1 MAKKKDVTTDNEIFV
16 AQKLAE
22 DELNINEINKP
33 LEMLDFKSFD
43 NNKDLLDYQQQ
54 ALINAFRMLVAYFRD
69 FKENKKEF
77 YAFYQK
83 HYSFA
88 HCDFAKKKLNPLL
101 KSHFKVENHCVSF
114 ENFINRLAFYMA
126 TGSGKTIVIIKLVEL
141 LSVAIRMGLIPK
153 KNIMFFSANE
163 HLIKQFE
170 KEIEKY
176 NRNKDYFK
184 QIDFKNLK
192 SVTNKDF
199 HHAPKNSFIEKI
211 ALFYYRADLMSDEE
225 SKENLLNYKDYW
237 DNGENYVILDEAH
250 KGNKTES
257 KRQAIFSLLSLKG
270 FLFNFSAT
278 FTEESDLIT
287 AVYNLSVGEWVKLG
301 YGKESV
307 LLKKNNLNAFKE
319 LKDLN
324 DREKEIALLKALLLL
339 GMQKRHQTEGYFYD
353 PLMLV
358 FTHSVNV
365 KNSDAEIFFKTLA
378 RVIEND
384 DGSDFLKAKDDL
396 LEELKNPEFLFSDDK
411 DKGYKVNVFKESL
424 KSMDFKG
431 LKEEVFYASN
441 GHIEVIIN
449 PKNNQEIAF
458 KLNTSDKVFCL
469 IRIGDITE
477 WICEKLKSVKVV
489 SKNLSFKE
497 ESYFSQIDKSSIN
510 ILVGSRTFDTGWDS
524 TRPSVIL
531 FLNIGLDDDAKKLVK
546 QSFGRGVRIESV
558 KNQRQR
564 LAYLDIDEAIKKDL
578 KPNAAMLET
587 LFVIPTNHASLEAI
601 LKIQKESENKGE
613 NRGSWREIKLEK
625 TPIKHALFVPCY
637 RKEQTNALKISP
649 SASFKMS
656 EKNFKDL
663 KEYFHLMSEKH
674 FILKHEIY
682 DPKDYTLLKEMI
694 QTAHFKKVPTWHY
707 KDLDHMI
714 SEIKGKKGY
723 TLLKDLIQTA
733 HFKKVSTW
741 HYKDLDHMISEI
753 KGKLYPNQ
761 KVPKDEFNAL
771 DSEKIVHF
779 KRIKVRADKKEE
791 LIQTIQEVKEYAP
804 LDKETLRIKIAQ
816 GEIDPYDTEKHKQD
830 KTFKVDEA
838 ELLKLKEHYY
848 TPLIKAKNCDWLK
861 HVVKVESESDFLEEL
876 LKIVETL
883 QENYDFWA
891 FSKIDEHLDN
901 LFIPYFNNAAERKF
915 FPDFIFWLQKGGTQ
929 IICFIDPKGSKHTD
943 YEHKADAYQLFK
955 DKIFNPKND
964 PNLKIKVVLK
974 FYGDKDDVGERYR
987 DDWIKEGELKD
998 FFLKQLA

>member
-1 MAKKKDVTTDNEIFV
+1 MAKKKQEVRNNEIFV

-22 DELNINEINKP
+22 EELNANEINDP

-43 NNKDLLDYQQQ
+43 NNKELLDYQQQ
-54 ALINAFRMLVAYFRD
+54 ALINAFRVLIAYFRD

-88 HCDFAKKKLNPLL
+88 NCDFAKKKLNHLL
-101 KSHFKVENHCVSF
+101 KSYFKVENHCVKF
-114 ENFINRLAFYMA
+114 ENFISRLAFYMA

-141 LSVAIRMGLIPK
+141 LSVAMGMGLIPK

-163 HLIKQFE
+163 HLIQQFE

-176 NRNKDYFK
+176 NRSKDYSK

-192 SVTNKDF
+192 SVKNKDF
-199 HHAPKNSFIEKI
+199 YHASSNFLMRKI
-211 ALFYYRADLMSDEE
+211 VLFYYRADLMSDEE
-225 SKENLLNYKDYW
+225 SKENLLNYKDCW

-257 KRQAIFSLLSLKG
+257 KRQAIFSLLSLRG

-339 GMQKRHQTEGYFYD
+339 GMQKRYQTEGYFYD

-378 RVIEND
+378 CVIEND

-396 LEELKNPEFLFSDDK
+396 LEELKGPEFLFSD
-411 DKGYKVNVFKESL
+411 GENQNYKIEVFKEGL
-424 KSMDFKG
+424 NRLDFKG

-477 WICEKLKSVKVV
+477 WIHEKLKSVKVV

-510 ILVGSRTFDTGWDS
+510 ILVGSRAFDTGWDS

-578 KPNAAMLET
+578 KPHAAMLET
-587 LFVIPTNHASLEAI
+587 LFVIPTNYASLEAI
-601 LKIQKESENKGE
+601 LKFQKESENRGE
-613 NRGSWREIKLEK
+613 NRGYWREIKLEK

-637 RKEQTNALKISP
+637 RKEQTSILKLP
-649 SASFKMS
+649 ESASFKMS
-656 EKNFKDL
+656 GENFKDL

-682 DPKDYTLLKEMI
+682 DPKDYKQFKDMI

-707 KDLDHMI
+707 KDLD
-714 SEIKGKKGY
+714 Y
-723 TLLKDLIQTA
+723 
-733 HFKKVSTW
+733 
-741 HYKDLDHMISEI
+741 MISEI

-771 DSEKIVHF
+771 DDEKIVHF
-779 KRIKVRADKKEE
+779 KRIQVKADKKEE
-791 LIQTIQEVKEYAP
+791 LVKKIQEVKEYAP
-804 LDKETLRIKIAQ
+804 LDKETLRKKIAQ
-816 GEIDPYDTEKHKQD
+816 GEIDIDNIEKHKQD
-830 KTFKVDEA
+830 RTFKVGDA

-861 HVVKVESESDFLEEL
+861 HVVKVKSESDFLEEL
-876 LKIVETL
+876 LKITETL
-883 QENYDFWA
+883 QDNYDFWA
-891 FSKIDEHLDN
+891 FSKIDEHLDH
-901 LFIPYFNNAAERKF
+901 LFIPYIDHGATERRF

-929 IICFIDPKGSKHTD
+929 IICFIDPKGTKIAE
-943 YEHKADAYQLFK
+943 YQNKADWYKKLFK
-955 DKIFNPKND
+955 DKVFNPKDD
-964 PNLKIKVVLK
+964 PHFKIKVVLK
-974 FYGDKDDVGERYR
+974 FYGDKDGVGERYR
-987 DDWIKEGELKD
+987 DLWIEKGELKD

>member
-1 MAKKKDVTTDNEIFV
+1 MAKKKDLTTDNEIFV

-22 DELNINEINKP
+22 DELNTNEINEP
-33 LEMLDFKSFD
+33 LERLDFKSFD
-43 NNKDLLDYQQQ
+43 SNKELLDYQQQ
-54 ALINAFRMLVAYFRD
+54 ALINAFRMLTAYFKD
-69 FKENKKEF
+69 FKGSKKEF

-88 HCDFAKKKLNPLL
+88 NCDFTKKKLHPLL
-101 KSHFKVENHCVSF
+101 KNHFKAENHCVSF

-141 LSVAIRMGLIPK
+141 LSVAIRMGLIPR

-163 HLIKQFE
+163 NLIKQFE

-176 NRNKDYFK
+176 NRGKDYSK
-184 QIDFKNLK
+184 QIGFKNLK
-192 SVTNKDF
+192 SVKNEDF
-199 HHAPKNSFIEKI
+199 YHAPKIVEQI
-211 ALFYYRADLMSDEE
+211 ALFYYRADLMNDEE

-250 KGNKTES
+250 KGNKSES

-339 GMQKRHQTEGYFYD
+339 AMQKRYQTEGYFYN

-384 DGSDFLKAKDDL
+384 DGSDFLKAKEDL

-411 DKGYKVNVFKESL
+411 DKGYKVQVFKEGL

-431 LKEEVFYASN
+431 LKEEVFYANN

-469 IRIGDITE
+469 IKIGDITE

-531 FLNIGLDDDAKKLVK
+531 FLNIGLDDDAKKFVK
-546 QSFGRGVRIESV
+546 QSFGRGIRIESV

-564 LAYLDIDEAIKKDL
+564 LAYLEIDESIKKAL

-601 LKIQKESENKGE
+601 LKFQKESENRGE

-625 TPIKHALFVPCY
+625 TRIEHDLFVPCY
-637 RKEQTNALKISP
+637 RKEPTSMLELPEN
-649 SASFKMS
+649 ASFKMS
-656 EKNFKDL
+656 GENFKDL
-663 KEYFHLMSEKH
+663 KEYFNLMSEKH

-682 DPKDYTLLKEMI
+682 DPKDYAQLKNMI
-694 QTAHFKKVPTWHY
+694 QK
-707 KDLDHMI
+707 
-714 SEIKGKKGY
+714 
-723 TLLKDLIQTA
+723 A

-741 HYKDLDHMISEI
+741 HYKDLDYMISEI

-771 DSEKIVHF
+771 DNEKIVHF
-779 KRIKVRADKKEE
+779 KRIKVKAGKKEE
-791 LIQTIQEVKEYAP
+791 LVKKIQEVKEYAP
-804 LDKETLRIKIAQ
+804 
-816 GEIDPYDTEKHKQD
+816 YDTEKHQQD
-830 KTFKVDEA
+830 KTFEVDGA

-861 HVVKVESESDFLEEL
+861 HVVKVKSESDFLEEL
-876 LKIVETL
+876 QETETIKTL

-901 LFIPYFNNAAERKF
+901 LFIPYIGGQVAERRF

-929 IICFIDPKGSKHTD
+929 IICFIDPKGIEYAS
-943 YEHKADAYQLFK
+943 YQNKADAYKNLFK
-955 DKIFNPKND
+955 DKVFTPKDNPHF
-964 PNLKIKVVLK
+964 KIQVVLK
-974 FYGDKDDVGERYR
+974 FYGNKDGVGEKYR
-987 DDWIKEGELKD
+987 DDWIQKGKLEY
-998 FFLKQLA
+998 FFLTLWPKLIERG

>member
-1 MAKKKDVTTDNEIFV
+1 MAKKKDLTTDNEIFV

-22 DELNINEINKP
+22 DELNTNEINEP

-43 NNKDLLDYQQQ
+43 SNKELLDYQQQ
-54 ALINAFRMLVAYFRD
+54 ALINDFRMLVAYFKD
-69 FKENKKEF
+69 FKGSKKEF

-88 HCDFAKKKLNPLL
+88 HCDFTKKKLHPLL
-101 KSHFKVENHCVSF
+101 KSHFKVENQRVSF

-163 HLIKQFE
+163 NLIKQFE

-176 NRNKDYFK
+176 NRGKDYSK
-184 QIDFKNLK
+184 QIGFKNLK
-192 SVTNKDF
+192 SVKNEDF
-199 HHAPKNSFIEKI
+199 FHAPKIVEQI
-211 ALFYYRADLMSDEE
+211 ALFYYRADLMNDEE

-250 KGNKTES
+250 KGNKSES

-307 LLKKNNLNAFKE
+307 LLKKNNLSAFKE

-339 GMQKRHQTEGYFYD
+339 GMQKRYKTEGYFHD

-384 DGSDFLKAKDDL
+384 DESDFLKAKENL
-396 LEELKNPEFLFSDDK
+396 LEELMKPEFLFSDNKDK
-411 DKGYKVNVFKESL
+411 DYKVQVFKEGL

-431 LKEEVFYASN
+431 LKEEVFYANN

-469 IRIGDITE
+469 IKIGDITE

-510 ILVGSRTFDTGWDS
+510 ILVGSRTFETGWDS

-564 LAYLDIDEAIKKDL
+564 LAYLEIDSSIKEAL

-587 LFVIPTNHASLEAI
+587 LFVIPTNPASLEAI
-601 LKIQKESENKGE
+601 LKFQKESENRGE
-613 NRGSWREIKLEK
+613 DRGAWREIKLEK
-625 TPIKHALFVPCY
+625 TRIEHDLFVPCY
-637 RKEQTNALKISP
+637 RKEQTSMSELPEN
-649 SASFKMS
+649 ASFKMS
-656 EKNFKDL
+656 GENFKDL
-663 KEYFHLMSEKH
+663 KEYFNLMSEKH

-682 DPKDYTLLKEMI
+682 DPKDYAQLKNMI
-694 QTAHFKKVPTWHY
+694 QEAR
-707 KDLDHMI
+707 
-714 SEIKGKKGY
+714 
-723 TLLKDLIQTA
+723 
-733 HFKKVSTW
+733 FKKVSTW
-741 HYKDLDHMISEI
+741 HYKDLDYMISEI

-771 DSEKIVHF
+771 DSEKIVHL
-779 KRIKVRADKKEE
+779 K
-791 LIQTIQEVKEYAP
+791 
-804 LDKETLRIKIAQ
+804 
-816 GEIDPYDTEKHKQD
+816 G
-830 KTFKVDEA
+830 
-838 ELLKLKEHYY
+838 LKLRRVK
-848 TPLIKAKNCDWLK
+848 KKNWLK
-861 HVVKVESESDFLEEL
+861 K
-876 LKIVETL
+876 
-883 QENYDFWA
+883 
-891 FSKIDEHLDN
+891 SK
-901 LFIPYFNNAAERKF
+901 K
-915 FPDFIFWLQKGGTQ
+915 
-929 IICFIDPKGSKHTD
+929 
-943 YEHKADAYQLFK
+943 
-955 DKIFNPKND
+955 
-964 PNLKIKVVLK
+964 
-974 FYGDKDDVGERYR
+974 
-987 DDWIKEGELKD
+987 
-998 FFLKQLA
+998 

>member
-1 MAKKKDVTTDNEIFV
+1 MAKKKDLTTDNEIFV

-22 DELNINEINKP
+22 DELDTNEINEP
-33 LEMLDFKSFD
+33 LERLDFKSFD
-43 NNKDLLDYQQQ
+43 SNKELLDYQQQ

-101 KSHFKVENHCVSF
+101 KNSFKVENGCVKF

-192 SVTNKDF
+192 SVKNKDF
-199 HHAPKNSFIEKI
+199 YHAPKDFFQKI
-211 ALFYYRADLMSDEE
+211 ALFYYRADLMNDEE

-237 DNGENYVILDEAH
+237 DNGENYVILDEAY

-307 LLKKNNLNAFKE
+307 LLKKNNLIAFKE

-339 GMQKRHQTEGYFYD
+339 GMQKRYKTEGYFYD

-384 DGSDFLKAKDDL
+384 DEGDFLKAKEDL
-396 LEELKNPEFLFSDDK
+396 LEELKNPEFLFSDGKDK
-411 DKGYKVNVFKESL
+411 DYKVKVFKEGL
-424 KSMDFKG
+424 NDLDFKG

-477 WICEKLKSVKVV
+477 WIHEKLKSVKVV

-510 ILVGSRTFDTGWDS
+510 ILVGSRTFETGWDS

-531 FLNIGLDDDAKKLVK
+531 FLNIGLDNDAKKLVK

-564 LAYLDIDEAIKKDL
+564 LVYLEIDGAIKKAL
-578 KPNAAMLET
+578 RPNAAMLET
-587 LFVIPTNHASLEAI
+587 LFVIPTNPASLDAI
-601 LKIQKESENKGE
+601 LNFQKESENGGE

-625 TPIKHALFVPCY
+625 TRIEHALFVPCY
-637 RKEQTNALKISP
+637 RKEQTNALKISQ

-682 DPKDYTLLKEMI
+682 SPKDYALLKEM
-694 QTAHFKKVPTWHY
+694 
-707 KDLDHMI
+707 
-714 SEIKGKKGY
+714 
-723 TLLKDLIQTA
+723 IQTA

-741 HYKDLDHMISEI
+741 HYKDLDYMISEI

-779 KRIKVRADKKEE
+779 KRVKVRADKKEK
-791 LIQTIQEVKEYAP
+791 LIQTI
-804 LDKETLRIKIAQ
+804 RKITQ
-816 GEIDPYDTEKHKQD
+816 GEIDIDNIDKHKQD
-830 KTFKVDEA
+830 RTFEVDGA

-861 HVVKVESESDFLEEL
+861 HVVKVESEIDFLEEL
-876 LKIVETL
+876 QETETIKTL

-901 LFIPYFNNAAERKF
+901 LFIPYFNNAAERRF

-943 YEHKADAYQLFK
+943 YEHKADAYKLFK
-955 DKIFNPKND
+955 DKVFSSKDD
-964 PNLKIKVVLK
+964 PNFKIKVVLK

-987 DDWIKEGELKD
+987 DDWIKKGKLED
-998 FFLKQLA
+998 FFLTLIA

>member
-1 MAKKKDVTTDNEIFV
+1 MAKKKQEIRNNEIFV

-22 DELNINEINKP
+22 EELNINEINDP

-43 NNKDLLDYQQQ
+43 SNKELLDYQQQ

-88 HCDFAKKKLNPLL
+88 NCDFAKKKLNHLL
-101 KSHFKVENHCVSF
+101 KNSFKVENGCVKF

-141 LSVAIRMGLIPK
+141 LSVAMGMGLIPK

-176 NRNKDYFK
+176 NRGKDYFK
-184 QIDFKNLK
+184 QIDFKDLK

-199 HHAPKNSFIEKI
+199 YHASKDFFQKI
-211 ALFYYRADLMSDEE
+211 VLFYYRADLMNDEE

-339 GMQKRHQTEGYFYD
+339 GMQKRYKVEGYFHD

-365 KNSDAEIFFKTLA
+365 ENSDAEIFFKTLA

-384 DGSDFLKAKDDL
+384 DESDFLKAKDDL
-396 LEELKNPEFLFSDDK
+396 LEELKNPEFLFSDGKDQK
-411 DKGYKVNVFKESL
+411 DKAEIFKEGL
-424 KSMDFKG
+424 NDIDFKR
-431 LKEEVFYASN
+431 LKEAVFYASS

-469 IRIGDITE
+469 IKIGDITE

-510 ILVGSRTFDTGWDS
+510 ILVGSRAFDTGWDS

-587 LFVIPTNHASLEAI
+587 LFVIPTNPASLEAI
-601 LKIQKESENKGE
+601 LKFQKESENKGE

-625 TPIKHALFVPCY
+625 TRIEHALFVPCY
-637 RKEQTNALKISP
+637 RKEQTSILKLP
-649 SASFKMS
+649 ESASFKMS

-682 DPKDYTLLKEMI
+682 DPKDYE
-694 QTAHFKKVPTWHY
+694 
-707 KDLDHMI
+707 
-714 SEIKGKKGY
+714 
-723 TLLKDLIQTA
+723 LLKDMIQKE

-741 HYKDLDHMISEI
+741 HYKDLDYMISEI

-779 KRIKVRADKKEE
+779 KRIKVKADKKEE
-791 LIQTIQEVKEYAP
+791 LVKTIQEVKEYAP
-804 LDKETLRIKIAQ
+804 LDKE
-816 GEIDPYDTEKHKQD
+816 KHKQD
-830 KTFKVDEA
+830 RTFKVGEA

-861 HVVKVESESDFLEEL
+861 HVVKVKSESDFLEEL
-876 LKIVETL
+876 LKITETL

-901 LFIPYFNNAAERKF
+901 LFIPYIDNATERRF
-915 FPDFIFWLQKGGTQ
+915 FPDFIFWLQKGGVQ
-929 IICFIDPKGSKHTD
+929 IICFIDPKGTKIAE
-943 YEHKADAYQLFK
+943 YQNKADAYQLFK
-955 DKIFNPKND
+955 DKIFNPKDN

-987 DDWIKEGELKD
+987 DDWIKKGELKD

>member
-1 MAKKKDVTTDNEIFV
+1 MAKKKDLTSYNEIFV

-22 DELNINEINKP
+22 DELNTNEINEP
-33 LEMLDFKSFD
+33 LERLDFKSFD
-43 NNKDLLDYQQQ
+43 NNKELLDYQQQ

-77 YAFYQK
+77 YAFYQE

-88 HCDFAKKKLNPLL
+88 NCDFTHKKLNHLL

-163 HLIKQFE
+163 NLIKQFE

-176 NRNKDYFK
+176 NRGKDFSK
-184 QIDFKNLK
+184 KIDFKNLK
-192 SVTNKDF
+192 EVTHKDF
-199 HHAPKNSFIEKI
+199 HRAPKDSVINQI
-211 ALFYYRADLMSDEE
+211 ALFYYRADLMNDEE

-250 KGNKTES
+250 KGNKSES

-287 AVYNLSVGEWVKLG
+287 SVYNLSVGEWVKLG

-307 LLKKNNLNAFKE
+307 LLKKNNLNAFKD

-339 GMQKRHQTEGYFYD
+339 GMQKRYKTEGYFHD

-365 KNSDAEIFFKTLA
+365 ENSDAEIFFKTLA

-384 DGSDFLKAKDDL
+384 DGNDFLKAKEDL
-396 LEELKNPEFLFSDDK
+396 LEEIKDPEFLFSDGKDK
-411 DKGYKVNVFKESL
+411 DYKVKVFKEGL

-469 IRIGDITE
+469 IKIGDITE
-477 WICEKLKSVKVV
+477 WIYEKLKSVKVV

-510 ILVGSRTFDTGWDS
+510 ILVGSRTFETGWDS

-564 LAYLDIDEAIKKDL
+564 LAYLDIDEAIKEKL

-601 LKIQKESENKGE
+601 LTIQKESENRGE
-613 NRGSWREIKLEK
+613 SRGTWREIKLEK

-694 QTAHFKKVPTWHY
+694 QK
-707 KDLDHMI
+707 
-714 SEIKGKKGY
+714 
-723 TLLKDLIQTA
+723 A

-741 HYKDLDHMISEI
+741 HYKDLDYMISEI
-753 KGKLYPNQ
+753 KGRLYPNQ

-771 DSEKIVHF
+771 DNEKIVHF
-779 KRIKVRADKKEE
+779 KRIKVKADKEEE
-791 LIQTIQEVKEYAP
+791 LIKTIQEVKEHAP
-804 LDKETLRIKIAQ
+804 LDKETLIKKIAQ
-816 GEIDPYDTEKHKQD
+816 GEIDPYDAEKHKQN
-830 KTFKVDEA
+830 KTFKVDDA

-848 TPLIKAKNCDWLK
+848 TPLIKAKDCDWLK
-861 HVVKVESESDFLEEL
+861 HVVKVKSEIDFLQEL
-876 LKIVETL
+876 QDQETIKTL

-901 LFIPYFNNAAERKF
+901 LFIPYINNVAERRF
-915 FPDFIFWLQKGGTQ
+915 FPDFIFWLQKGDTQ
-929 IICFIDPKGSKHTD
+929 IICFIDPKGITYAD
-943 YEHKADAYQLFK
+943 YEHKADAYKLFK
-955 DKIFNPKND
+955 DKIFNPKNN
-964 PNLKIKVVLK
+964 PHFKIKVVLK
-974 FYGDKDDVGERYR
+974 FYGDKDRVGDNYR
-987 DDWIKEGELKD
+987 DYWIQKGKLND
-998 FFLKQLA
+998 FFLTLKD

>member
-1 MAKKKDVTTDNEIFV
+1 MAKKKQQDLRGNEIFV

-22 DELNINEINKP
+22 DEFNTNEINEP
-33 LEMLDFKSFD
+33 LERLDFKSFD
-43 NNKDLLDYQQQ
+43 NNKELLDYQQQ

-69 FKENKKEF
+69 FKESKKAF
-77 YAFYQK
+77 YAFYQE

-88 HCDFAKKKLNPLL
+88 NCDFTHKKLNPLL
-101 KSHFKVENHCVSF
+101 KDYFKVKNHCVSF

-141 LSVAIRMGLIPK
+141 LSMAMGMNLIPK

-163 HLIKQFE
+163 NLIKQFE

-176 NRNKDYFK
+176 NKDKDYSK

-199 HHAPKNSFIEKI
+199 HHASKNFLMKKI
-211 ALFYYRADLMSDEE
+211 TLFYYRADLMSDEE

-250 KGNKTES
+250 KGNKSES

-287 AVYNLSVGEWVKLG
+287 SVYNLSVGEWVKLG

-339 GMQKRHQTEGYFYD
+339 GMQKRYKIEGYFHD

-365 KNSDAEIFFKTLA
+365 QNSDAEIFFKTLA

-384 DGSDFLKAKDDL
+384 DGSDFSKAKEDL
-396 LEELKNPEFLFSDDK
+396 LEELKKPEFLFSDDK
-411 DKGYKVNVFKESL
+411 DKDYKAQVFKEGL
-424 KSMDFKG
+424 KKMDFKG

-477 WICEKLKSVKVV
+477 WIHEKLKSVKVV

-510 ILVGSRTFDTGWDS
+510 ILVGSRTFETGWDS

-564 LAYLDIDEAIKKDL
+564 LAYLEIDPSIKKAL

-587 LFVIPTNHASLEAI
+587 LFVIPTNYASLEAI
-601 LKIQKESENKGE
+601 LKIQKESEENKGE

-637 RKEQTNALKISP
+637 RKEQTSALKLP
-649 SASFKMS
+649 ENASFKMS
-656 EKNFKDL
+656 KENFKDL
-663 KEYFHLMSEKH
+663 KEYFNLMSEKH

-682 DPKDYTLLKEMI
+682 DPKDYEQLKEMI
-694 QTAHFKKVPTWHY
+694 QK
-707 KDLDHMI
+707 
-714 SEIKGKKGY
+714 E
-723 TLLKDLIQTA
+723 

-741 HYKDLDHMISEI
+741 HYKDLDYMISEI

-761 KVPKDEFNAL
+761 KVPKDEFNTL

-779 KRIKVRADKKEE
+779 KRIKVKAGKKEA
-791 LIQTIQEVKEYAP
+791 LMKTIQEVKEY
-804 LDKETLRIKIAQ
+804 E
-816 GEIDPYDTEKHKQD
+816 PYR
-830 KTFKVDEA
+830 TFKVDDA

-861 HVVKVESESDFLEEL
+861 HVVKVESEIDFLKEL
-876 LKIVETL
+876 QDQETMKTL
-883 QENYDFWA
+883 RENYDFWA
-891 FSKIDEHLDN
+891 FSKIDESLDN
-901 LFIPYFNNAAERKF
+901 LFIPYINNLGERRF
-915 FPDFIFWLQKGGTQ
+915 FPDFIFWLQKGDTQ
-929 IICFIDPKGSKHTD
+929 IICFIDPKGTKHTD
-943 YEHKADAYQLFK
+943 YERKADAYKLFK
-955 DKIFNPKND
+955 DRVFRSKDD
-964 PNLKIKVVLK
+964 PSFKIKVILK
-974 FYGDKDDVGERYR
+974 FYGNKNSVGDGYR
-987 DDWIKEGELKD
+987 DYWIKKDQLKD
-998 FFLKQLA
+998 FFLTL

>member
-1 MAKKKDVTTDNEIFV
+1 MAKKKDLTTHNEIFV

-22 DELNINEINKP
+22 DELNTNEINEP
-33 LEMLDFKSFD
+33 LERLDFKSFD
-43 NNKDLLDYQQQ
+43 SNKELLDYQQQ
-54 ALINAFRMLVAYFRD
+54 ALINAFRMLVAYFKD
-69 FKENKKEF
+69 FKGSKKEF
-77 YAFYQK
+77 YAFYQE

-88 HCDFAKKKLNPLL
+88 NCDFTNKKLNHLL
-101 KSHFKVENHCVSF
+101 KSHFKVKNQRVSF

-141 LSVAIRMGLIPK
+141 LSVAMGMGLIPK
-153 KNIMFFSANE
+153 KNVMFFSANE
-163 HLIKQFE
+163 NLIKQFE

-176 NRNKDYFK
+176 NRGKDFSK

-192 SVTNKDF
+192 EVTHKDF
-199 HHAPKNSFIEKI
+199 HRAPKDFFEKI
-211 ALFYYRADLMSDEE
+211 ALFYYRADLMNDEE

-250 KGNKTES
+250 KGNKSES

-287 AVYNLSVGEWVKLG
+287 SVYNLSVGEWVKLG

-339 GMQKRHQTEGYFYD
+339 GMQKRYKTEGYFHD

-365 KNSDAEIFFKTLA
+365 ENSDAEIFFKTLA

-384 DGSDFLKAKDDL
+384 DESDFLKAKEDL
-396 LEELKNPEFLFSDDK
+396 LEELKNPEFLFSDGKDK
-411 DKGYKVNVFKESL
+411 DYKVKVFKEGL

-431 LKEEVFYASN
+431 LKEEVFYANS

-564 LAYLDIDEAIKKDL
+564 LAYLDIDEAIKDRL
-578 KPNAAMLET
+578 KPHAAMLET

-601 LKIQKESENKGE
+601 LKFQKESENGGE
-613 NRGSWREIKLEK
+613 NRGSWHEIKLEK

-637 RKEQTNALKISP
+637 RKEQTNALKIP
-649 SASFKMS
+649 QSASFRMS

-674 FILKHEIY
+674 FILKHEFY
-682 DPKDYTLLKEMI
+682 NPKDYE
-694 QTAHFKKVPTWHY
+694 
-707 KDLDHMI
+707 
-714 SEIKGKKGY
+714 
-723 TLLKDLIQTA
+723 LLKDMIQKE

-741 HYKDLDHMISEI
+741 HYKDLDYMISEI

-771 DSEKIVHF
+771 DNEKIVHF
-779 KRIKVRADKKEE
+779 KRIKIKADKKEA
-791 LIQTIQEVKEYAP
+791 LMKTIQEVKEYAP
-804 LDKETLRIKIAQ
+804 LDKETLRKKIAQ
-816 GEIDPYDTEKHKQD
+816 GEIDIDNIDKHKQD
-830 KTFKVDEA
+830 RMFKVDEA

-861 HVVKVESESDFLEEL
+861 HVVKVKSESDFLEEL
-876 LKIVETL
+876 LKITETL

-901 LFIPYFNNAAERKF
+901 LFIPYFNGATERRF

-943 YEHKADAYQLFK
+943 YEYKADAYQLFK
-955 DKIFNPKND
+955 DKVFNPKND

-987 DDWIKEGELKD
+987 DLWIEKGKLEYFFLDLKD
-998 FFLKQLA
+998 Y

>member
-1 MAKKKDVTTDNEIFV
+1 MAKKKDLTTDNEIFV

-22 DELNINEINKP
+22 DELNINEINEP

-43 NNKDLLDYQQQ
+43 SNKKLLDYQQQ
-54 ALINAFRMLVAYFRD
+54 ALINAFRMLIAYFRD

-88 HCDFAKKKLNPLL
+88 NCDFAKKKLNPLL

-176 NRNKDYFK
+176 NRNKDYSK

-211 ALFYYRADLMSDEE
+211 TLFYYRADLMSDEE

-250 KGNKTES
+250 KGNKSES

-339 GMQKRHQTEGYFYD
+339 GMQKRYQTEGYFHD

-384 DGSDFLKAKDDL
+384 DGSDFLKAKEDL
-396 LEELKNPEFLFSDDK
+396 LEELKNPEFLFSDGKDK
-411 DKGYKVNVFKESL
+411 DYKVNVFKEGL

-469 IRIGDITE
+469 IKIGDITE
-477 WICEKLKSVKVV
+477 WVCEKLKSVKVV

-510 ILVGSRTFDTGWDS
+510 ILVGSRTFETGWDS

-564 LAYLDIDEAIKKDL
+564 LAYLDIDEAIKDSL

-601 LKIQKESENKGE
+601 LKFQKESENGGE

-637 RKEQTNALKISP
+637 RKEQTNALKISQ

-656 EKNFKDL
+656 GENFKDL

-682 DPKDYTLLKEMI
+682 SPKDYTLLKEMI
-694 QTAHFKKVPTWHY
+694 QTAHFKKV
-707 KDLDHMI
+707 
-714 SEIKGKKGY
+714 
-723 TLLKDLIQTA
+723 
-733 HFKKVSTW
+733 STW
-741 HYKDLDHMISEI
+741 HYKDLDYMISEI

-771 DSEKIVHF
+771 DNEKIVHF
-779 KRIKVRADKKEE
+779 KRVKVRADKKEK

-804 LDKETLRIKIAQ
+804 LDKETLRMKIAQ
-816 GEIDPYDTEKHKQD
+816 GEIDPYDTEKHKQN

-861 HVVKVESESDFLEEL
+861 HVVKVKSESDFLEEL
-876 LKIVETL
+876 LEITETL

-901 LFIPYFNNAAERKF
+901 LFIPYIDNAAERKF
-915 FPDFIFWLQKGGTQ
+915 FPDFIFWLEKGGTQ
-929 IICFIDPKGSKHTD
+929 IICFIDPKGTEHTSGLR
-943 YEHKADAYQLFK
+943 KADVYKLFK

-974 FYGDKDDVGERYR
+974 FYGNKDDVGERYR

>member
-1 MAKKKDVTTDNEIFV
+1 MAKKKDLTTDNEIFV

-22 DELNINEINKP
+22 EELNINEINDP

-43 NNKDLLDYQQQ
+43 NNKELLDYQQQ
-54 ALINAFRMLVAYFRD
+54 ALINAFRVLVAYFRD

-77 YAFYQK
+77 FAFYQK

-88 HCDFAKKKLNPLL
+88 NCDFAKKKLNPLL
-101 KSHFKVENHCVSF
+101 KSHFKVENHCVRF

-163 HLIKQFE
+163 HLIKQFK

-176 NRNKDYFK
+176 NRNKDFSK
-184 QIDFKNLK
+184 QIDFKSLK

-199 HHAPKNSFIEKI
+199 YRAPKDFFIEKI

-225 SKENLLNYKDYW
+225 SKENLLNYKDCW

-250 KGNKTES
+250 KGNKSES
-257 KRQAIFSLLSLKG
+257 KRQAIFSLLSQKG

-339 GMQKRHQTEGYFYD
+339 GMQKRYQTEGYFYD

-365 KNSDAEIFFKTLA
+365 ENSDAEIFFKTLA

-384 DGSDFLKAKDDL
+384 DGSDFLKAKEDL

-411 DKGYKVNVFKESL
+411 DKKYQKYKIEVFKEGL
-424 KSMDFKG
+424 KGMDFKG

-477 WICEKLKSVKVV
+477 WIREKLKSVKVV

-510 ILVGSRTFDTGWDS
+510 ILVGSRAFDTGWDS

-564 LAYLDIDEAIKKDL
+564 LAYLDIDEAIKDRL

-601 LKIQKESENKGE
+601 LKFQKESENKGE

-625 TPIKHALFVPCY
+625 TRIEHALFVPCY
-637 RKEQTNALKISP
+637 RKEQTNALKIPP

-682 DPKDYTLLKEMI
+682 NPKDYTLLKEMI
-694 QTAHFKKVPTWHY
+694 QTAHFN
-707 KDLDHMI
+707 
-714 SEIKGKKGY
+714 
-723 TLLKDLIQTA
+723 
-733 HFKKVSTW
+733 KVSTW
-741 HYKDLDHMISEI
+741 HYKDLDYMISEI

-779 KRIKVRADKKEE
+779 KRIKVRADKKEK

-816 GEIDPYDTEKHKQD
+816 GEIDIDNIDKHKQD
-830 KTFKVDEA
+830 RTFKVDEA

-861 HVVKVESESDFLEEL
+861 HVVKVKSESDFLEEL
-876 LKIVETL
+876 LKITETL

-901 LFIPYFNNAAERKF
+901 LFIPYIDNGATERRF
-915 FPDFIFWLQKGGTQ
+915 FPDFIFWLQKSGTQ
-929 IICFIDPKGSKHTD
+929 FICFIDPKGSKRTD
-943 YEHKADAYQLFK
+943 YEHKADAYKLFK
-955 DKIFNPKND
+955 DKIFNPKDD

-974 FYGDKDDVGERYR
+974 FYGNKDGVGERYR

>member
-1 MAKKKDVTTDNEIFV
+1 MAKKKDLTSYNEIFV

-22 DELNINEINKP
+22 EELNTNEINEP
-33 LEMLDFKSFD
+33 LERLDFKSFD
-43 NNKDLLDYQQQ
+43 SNKELLDYQQQ
-54 ALINAFRMLVAYFRD
+54 ALINAFRMLAAYFRD
-69 FKENKKEF
+69 FKGSKKEF

-88 HCDFAKKKLNPLL
+88 NCDFTHKKLNPLL

-141 LSVAIRMGLIPK
+141 LSVAMGMGLIPK

-163 HLIKQFE
+163 NLIKQFE

-176 NRNKDYFK
+176 NRGKDFSK

-192 SVTNKDF
+192 SITHKDF
-199 HHAPKNSFIEKI
+199 HRAPKGFFEKI

-250 KGNKTES
+250 KGNKSES

-287 AVYNLSVGEWVKLG
+287 SVYNLSVGEWVKLG

-307 LLKKNNLNAFKE
+307 LLKKNNLNAFKD

-339 GMQKRHQTEGYFYD
+339 GMQKRYKIKGYFHD

-365 KNSDAEIFFKTLA
+365 ENSDAEIFFKTLA

-384 DGSDFLKAKDDL
+384 NGNDFLKAKEDL
-396 LEELKNPEFLFSDDK
+396 LEEIKDPEFLFSANKDK
-411 DKGYKVNVFKESL
+411 DYKVKVFKEGL

-431 LKEEVFYASN
+431 LKEEVFYANS

-469 IRIGDITE
+469 IKIGDITE

-497 ESYFSQIDKSSIN
+497 ESYFSQIDRSSIN
-510 ILVGSRTFDTGWDS
+510 ILVGSRTFETGWDS

-546 QSFGRGVRIESV
+546 QSFGRGVRIESL

-601 LKIQKESENKGE
+601 LKIQKESENRGE
-613 NRGSWREIKLEK
+613 SKGSWREIKLEK

-637 RKEQTNALKISP
+637 RKEPTSILKLSEN
-649 SASFKMS
+649 ASFKMS

-663 KEYFHLMSEKH
+663 KEYFNLMSEKH

-682 DPKDYTLLKEMI
+682 DPKDYATLKDMI
-694 QTAHFKKVPTWHY
+694 QK
-707 KDLDHMI
+707 
-714 SEIKGKKGY
+714 
-723 TLLKDLIQTA
+723 A

-741 HYKDLDHMISEI
+741 HYKDLDYMISEI

-761 KVPKDEFNAL
+761 KVPKDEFNTL
-771 DSEKIVHF
+771 DNDKIVHF
-779 KRIKVRADKKEE
+779 KRIKVKADKQEA
-791 LIQTIQEVKEYAP
+791 LIKTIQEVKEHAP
-804 LDKETLRIKIAQ
+804 LDKE
-816 GEIDPYDTEKHKQD
+816 KHKQN
-830 KTFKVDEA
+830 KTFEVDGA

-848 TPLIKAKNCDWLK
+848 TPLIKAKDCDWLK
-861 HVVKVESESDFLEEL
+861 HVVKVKSEIDFLQEL
-876 LKIVETL
+876 QDQETTKTL

-901 LFIPYFNNAAERKF
+901 LFIPYTGGHITERRF
-915 FPDFIFWLQKGGTQ
+915 FPDFIFWLQKGDTQ
-929 IICFIDPKGSKHTD
+929 IICFIDPKGITYAD
-943 YEHKADAYQLFK
+943 YEHKADAYKLFK

-964 PNLKIKVVLK
+964 PHFKIKVVLK
-974 FYGDKDDVGERYR
+974 FYGDKDKVGDNYR
-987 DDWIKEGELKD
+987 DYWIQKGKLND
-998 FFLKQLA
+998 FFLTLKD

>member
-1 MAKKKDVTTDNEIFV
+1 MAKKKDLTSYNEIFV

-22 DELNINEINKP
+22 EELNTNEINEP
-33 LEMLDFKSFD
+33 LERLDFKSFD
-43 NNKDLLDYQQQ
+43 DNKELLDYQQQ

-69 FKENKKEF
+69 FKGSKKEF
-77 YAFYQK
+77 YAFYQE

-88 HCDFAKKKLNPLL
+88 NCDFTNKKLNPLL
-101 KSHFKVENHCVSF
+101 KGYFKVENHCVSF

-141 LSVAIRMGLIPK
+141 LSVAMGMGLIPK

-163 HLIKQFE
+163 NLIKQFE

-176 NRNKDYFK
+176 NRGKDFSK

-192 SVTNKDF
+192 KVTHKDF
-199 HHAPKNSFIEKI
+199 HRTPKGFFEKI
-211 ALFYYRADLMSDEE
+211 TLFYYRADLMNDEE

-250 KGNKTES
+250 KGNKSES

-287 AVYNLSVGEWVKLG
+287 SVYNLSVGEWVKLG

-339 GMQKRHQTEGYFYD
+339 GMQKRYKIEGYFHD

-365 KNSDAEIFFKTLA
+365 ENSDAEIFFKTLA
-378 RVIEND
+378 ALIEND
-384 DGSDFLKAKDDL
+384 DGSDFLRAKDDL
-396 LEELKNPEFLFSDDK
+396 LEELKKPEFLFSDDK
-411 DKGYKVNVFKESL
+411 DQNYKVKVFKEGL
-424 KSMDFKG
+424 NRLDFKG
-431 LKEEVFYASN
+431 LKEAVFYAGN

-469 IRIGDITE
+469 IKIGDITE
-477 WICEKLKSVKVV
+477 WIHEKLKSVKVV

-564 LAYLDIDEAIKKDL
+564 LAYLDIDESIKKDL

-601 LKIQKESENKGE
+601 LKIQKESENRGE

-625 TPIKHALFVPCY
+625 TPIEHKLFVPCY
-637 RKEQTNALKISP
+637 RKEPTSILELPEN
-649 SASFKMS
+649 ASFKMS

-674 FILKHEIY
+674 FILKHEVY
-682 DPKDYTLLKEMI
+682 DPKDYTQLKDMI
-694 QTAHFKKVPTWHY
+694 QK
-707 KDLDHMI
+707 
-714 SEIKGKKGY
+714 
-723 TLLKDLIQTA
+723 A

-741 HYKDLDHMISEI
+741 HYKDLDYMISEI

-779 KRIKVRADKKEE
+779 KRIKVKADKQEE
-791 LIQTIQEVKEYAP
+791 LIKTIQEVKDYAP
-804 LDKETLRIKIAQ
+804 LDKETLIKKIAQ
-816 GEIDPYDTEKHKQD
+816 GEIDPYDTEKHRQD
-830 KTFKVDEA
+830 KTFEVNGA

-861 HVVKVESESDFLEEL
+861 HVVKVKSEIDFLQEL
-876 LKIVETL
+876 QDQETTKTL

-901 LFIPYFNNAAERKF
+901 LFIPYINDATERRF
-915 FPDFIFWLQKGGTQ
+915 FPDFIFWLQKGDTQ
-929 IICFIDPKGSKHTD
+929 IICFIDPKGTKISD
-943 YEHKADAYQLFK
+943 YQHKADAYKLFK

-964 PNLKIKVVLK
+964 PYFKIKKIKVVLK
-974 FYGDKDDVGERYR
+974 FYGDKDNVGEGYN
-987 DDWIKEGELKD
+987 DYWIQEGKLKD
-998 FFLKQLA
+998 FFLTLIA

>member
-1 MAKKKDVTTDNEIFV
+1 MAKKKDLTSYNEIFV

-22 DELNINEINKP
+22 EELNTNEINEP
-33 LEMLDFKSFD
+33 LERLDFKSFD
-43 NNKDLLDYQQQ
+43 NNKELLDYQQQ
-54 ALINAFRMLVAYFRD
+54 ALINAFRMLVRYFRD

-77 YAFYQK
+77 YAFYQE

-88 HCDFAKKKLNPLL
+88 NCDFTNKKLNSLL

-141 LSVAIRMGLIPK
+141 LSVAMGMGLIPK

-163 HLIKQFE
+163 NLIKQFE

-176 NRNKDYFK
+176 NRGKDFSK

-192 SVTNKDF
+192 EITHKDF
-199 HHAPKNSFIEKI
+199 HRTPKGFFEKI
-211 ALFYYRADLMSDEE
+211 ALFYYRADLMNDEE

-250 KGNKTES
+250 KGNKSES

-287 AVYNLSVGEWVKLG
+287 SVYNLSVGEWVKLG

-307 LLKKNNLNAFKE
+307 LLKKNNLNVFKDS
-319 LKDLN
+319 KDLN

-339 GMQKRHQTEGYFYD
+339 GMQKRYKTEGYFHD

-384 DGSDFLKAKDDL
+384 DGNDFVKAKENL
-396 LEELKNPEFLFSDDK
+396 LEEIKDPEFLFRDDK
-411 DKGYKVNVFKESL
+411 DKDYKVKVFKEGL

-431 LKEEVFYASN
+431 LKEEVFYANS

-510 ILVGSRTFDTGWDS
+510 ILVGSRTFETGWDS

-531 FLNIGLDDDAKKLVK
+531 FLNIGLDDDTKKLVK

-558 KNQRQR
+558 ENQRQR
-564 LAYLDIDEAIKKDL
+564 LAYLDIDESIKENL

-601 LKIQKESENKGE
+601 LKIQKESENRGE

-625 TPIKHALFVPCY
+625 TPIKYALFVPCY
-637 RKEQTNALKISP
+637 KKEPTSALELP
-649 SASFKMS
+649 ENASFKMS

-663 KEYFHLMSEKH
+663 KEYFNLMSEKH

-682 DPKDYTLLKEMI
+682 DPKDYAQLKEMI
-694 QTAHFKKVPTWHY
+694 QK
-707 KDLDHMI
+707 
-714 SEIKGKKGY
+714 ER
-723 TLLKDLIQTA
+723 
-733 HFKKVSTW
+733 FKKVSTW
-741 HYKDLDHMISEI
+741 HYKDLDYMISEI

-771 DSEKIVHF
+771 DNEKIVHF
-779 KRIKVRADKKEE
+779 KRIKVKAGKKEE
-791 LIQTIQEVKEYAP
+791 LIKTIQEVKEYAP
-804 LDKETLRIKIAQ
+804 LDKETLRKKIAQ

-830 KTFKVDEA
+830 KTFKVDGA

-848 TPLIKAKNCDWLK
+848 TPLIKAKDCDWLK
-861 HVVKVESESDFLEEL
+861 HVVKVKSEIDFLQEL
-876 LKIVETL
+876 QDQETTKTL

-901 LFIPYFNNAAERKF
+901 LFIPYFNNAAERRF
-915 FPDFIFWLQKGGTQ
+915 FPDFIFWLQKGDTQ
-929 IICFIDPKGSKHTD
+929 IICFIDPKGNKHTD
-943 YEHKADAYQLFK
+943 YEHKADAYKLFK
-955 DKIFNPKND
+955 NKIFNPKND
-964 PNLKIKVVLK
+964 PNFKIKVVLK
-974 FYGDKDDVGERYR
+974 FYGDKDGVGENYR
-987 DDWIKEGELKD
+987 NYWIKKGKLND
-998 FFLKQLA
+998 FFLTLKD

>member
-1 MAKKKDVTTDNEIFV
+1 MAKKKDLTTDNEIFV

-22 DELNINEINKP
+22 EELNINEINDP

-43 NNKDLLDYQQQ
+43 NNKELLDYQQQ
-54 ALINAFRMLVAYFRD
+54 ALINAFRMLIAYFRD

-88 HCDFAKKKLNPLL
+88 NCDFAKKKLNPLL
-101 KSHFKVENHCVSF
+101 KSHFKVENHCVRF

-176 NRNKDYFK
+176 NRNKDYSK

-192 SVTNKDF
+192 DIKNKDF
-199 HHAPKNSFIEKI
+199 YHASSNSFKEMRKI
-211 ALFYYRADLMSDEE
+211 ALFYYRADLMNDEE

-307 LLKKNNLNAFKE
+307 LLKKNDLSAFKE

-339 GMQKRHQTEGYFYD
+339 GMQKRYQTEGYFYD

-411 DKGYKVNVFKESL
+411 DKDYKVKVFKEGL
-424 KSMDFKG
+424 NDMDFKG
-431 LKEEVFYASN
+431 LKEAVFYANN

-477 WICEKLKSVKVV
+477 WVCEKLKSVKVV

-497 ESYFSQIDKSSIN
+497 ESYFSQINKSSIN

-564 LAYLDIDEAIKKDL
+564 LAYLEIDEAIKEKL

-601 LKIQKESENKGE
+601 LKFQKESENKGE

-625 TPIKHALFVPCY
+625 TPIKHDLFVPCY

-682 DPKDYTLLKEMI
+682 NPKDYDLLKEMI

-707 KDLDHMI
+707 KDLD
-714 SEIKGKKGY
+714 Y
-723 TLLKDLIQTA
+723 
-733 HFKKVSTW
+733 
-741 HYKDLDHMISEI
+741 MISEI

-804 LDKETLRIKIAQ
+804 LDKETLRTKIAQ
-816 GEIDPYDTEKHKQD
+816 GEIDIDNIDKHKQD
-830 KTFKVDEA
+830 RTFKVGDA

-861 HVVKVESESDFLEEL
+861 HVVKVKSESDFLEEL
-876 LKIVETL
+876 LKITETL

-901 LFIPYFNNAAERKF
+901 LFIPYIDNGATERKF

-955 DKIFNPKND
+955 DKIFNPKDD
-964 PNLKIKVVLK
+964 PHFKIKVVLK

>member
-1 MAKKKDVTTDNEIFV
+1 MAKKKDLTTHNEIFV
-16 AQKLAE
+16 AQKLAKE
-22 DELNINEINKP
+22 ELDTNEINEP

-43 NNKDLLDYQQQ
+43 NNKELLDYQQQ

-88 HCDFAKKKLNPLL
+88 NCDFAKKKLNPLL

-163 HLIKQFE
+163 NLIQQFK

-176 NRNKDYFK
+176 NRNKDYSK
-184 QIDFKNLK
+184 QIDFKSLK

-199 HHAPKNSFIEKI
+199 YRAPKGSFIEKI
-211 ALFYYRADLMSDEE
+211 ALFYYRADLMNDEG
-225 SKENLLNYKDYW
+225 KENLLNYKDCW

-257 KRQAIFSLLSLKG
+257 KRQAIFSLLSLRG

-324 DREKEIALLKALLLL
+324 DREKEIALLKVLLLL
-339 GMQKRHQTEGYFYD
+339 GMQKRYKTEGYFHD

-365 KNSDAEIFFKTLA
+365 ENSDAEIFFKTLA

-396 LEELKNPEFLFSDDK
+396 LEELKNPEFLFSDGK
-411 DKGYKVNVFKESL
+411 DQEKEYKIEVFKESL
-424 KSMDFKG
+424 KGMDFKG
-431 LKEEVFYASN
+431 LKEEVFYASS

-510 ILVGSRTFDTGWDS
+510 ILVGSRAFDTGWDS

-564 LAYLDIDEAIKKDL
+564 LAYLDIDEAIKDRL

-587 LFVIPTNHASLEAI
+587 LFVIPTNYASLEAI
-601 LKIQKESENKGE
+601 LKFQKESENGGE
-613 NRGSWREIKLEK
+613 NRGSWHEIKLEK
-625 TPIKHALFVPCY
+625 TPMKHALFVPCY
-637 RKEQTNALKISP
+637 RKEQTNALKIPP

-663 KEYFHLMSEKH
+663 KEHFHLMSEKH

-682 DPKDYTLLKEMI
+682 NPKD
-694 QTAHFKKVPTWHY
+694 
-707 KDLDHMI
+707 
-714 SEIKGKKGY
+714 Y

-741 HYKDLDHMISEI
+741 HYKDLDYMISEI

-771 DSEKIVHF
+771 DNEKIVHF
-779 KRIKVRADKKEE
+779 KRVKVKADKKEK
-791 LIQTIQEVKEYAP
+791 LVKKIQEVKEYAP
-804 LDKETLRIKIAQ
+804 LDRETLRKKIAQ
-816 GEIDPYDTEKHKQD
+816 GEIDPYDTEKHKQNR
-830 KTFKVDEA
+830 TFKVGDA

-861 HVVKVESESDFLEEL
+861 HVVKVESEIDFLKEL
-876 LKIVETL
+876 QETETIKTL

-901 LFIPYFNNAAERKF
+901 LFIPYIDNGATERKF
-915 FPDFIFWLQKGGTQ
+915 FPDFIFWLEKGDTQ
-929 IICFIDPKGSKHTD
+929 IICFIDPKGTKIAE

-974 FYGDKDDVGERYR
+974 FYGNKDGVGERYR
-987 DDWIKEGELKD
+987 DLWIEKGKLEYFFLDLKD
-998 FFLKQLA
+998 

>member
-1 MAKKKDVTTDNEIFV
+1 MAKKKQENLTHNEIFV

-22 DELNINEINKP
+22 EELNANEINDP

-43 NNKDLLDYQQQ
+43 NNKELLDYQQQ

-88 HCDFAKKKLNPLL
+88 NCDFAKKKLNDLL
-101 KSHFKVENHCVSF
+101 KNSFKVENGCVKF

-141 LSVAIRMGLIPK
+141 LSVAMGMGLIPK

-176 NRNKDYFK
+176 NRYKDYSK

-192 SVTNKDF
+192 SVKNKDF
-199 HHAPKNSFIEKI
+199 YHSPKDFFQKI

-225 SKENLLNYKDYW
+225 SKENLLNYKDCW

-257 KRQAIFSLLSLKG
+257 KRQAIFSLLSQRG

-307 LLKKNNLNAFKE
+307 LLKKNNLSAFKE

-339 GMQKRHQTEGYFYD
+339 SMQKRYKTDGYFHD

-365 KNSDAEIFFKTLA
+365 ENSDAEIFFKTLA

-384 DGSDFLKAKDDL
+384 DESDFSKAKDDL
-396 LEELKNPEFLFSDDK
+396 LEELKEPEFLFSDGKDQK
-411 DKGYKVNVFKESL
+411 DKIEVFKEGL
-424 KSMDFKG
+424 KGMDFKG
-431 LKEEVFYASN
+431 LKEAVFYASS

-477 WICEKLKSVKVV
+477 WIREKLKSVKVV

-510 ILVGSRTFDTGWDS
+510 ILVGSRAFDTGWDS

-564 LAYLDIDEAIKKDL
+564 LAYLDIDEAVKDRL

-587 LFVIPTNHASLEAI
+587 LFVIPTNYASLEAI
-601 LKIQKESENKGE
+601 LKFQKESESGGE
-613 NRGSWREIKLEK
+613 NRGSWHEIKLEK
-625 TPIKHALFVPCY
+625 TPMKHALFVPCY
-637 RKEQTNALKISP
+637 RKEQTNALKISQ

-682 DPKDYTLLKEMI
+682 NPKDYE
-694 QTAHFKKVPTWHY
+694 
-707 KDLDHMI
+707 
-714 SEIKGKKGY
+714 
-723 TLLKDLIQTA
+723 LLKDMIQTA

-741 HYKDLDHMISEI
+741 HYKDLDYMISEI

-771 DSEKIVHF
+771 DNEKIVHF
-779 KRIKVRADKKEE
+779 KRIQVKEGRKEE
-791 LIQTIQEVKEYAP
+791 LMKAIQEVKM
-804 LDKETLRIKIAQ
+804 KIAQ

-830 KTFKVDEA
+830 RTFKVGDA

-861 HVVKVESESDFLEEL
+861 HVVKVKSESDFLEEL
-876 LKIVETL
+876 LKITETL

-901 LFIPYFNNAAERKF
+901 LFIPYIDNATERHF
-915 FPDFIFWLQKGGTQ
+915 FPDFIFWLQKSGTQ

-955 DKIFNPKND
+955 DKIFNPKDN

-987 DDWIKEGELKD
+987 DLWIEKGKLED

>member
-1 MAKKKDVTTDNEIFV
+1 MAKKKDLTSYNEIFV

-22 DELNINEINKP
+22 EELNTNEINEP
-33 LEMLDFKSFD
+33 LERLDFKSFD
-43 NNKDLLDYQQQ
+43 NNKELLDYQQQ

-69 FKENKKEF
+69 FKGSKKEF
-77 YAFYQK
+77 YAFYQE

-88 HCDFAKKKLNPLL
+88 NCDFTHKKLNHLL

-141 LSVAIRMGLIPK
+141 LSVAMGMGLIPK

-163 HLIKQFE
+163 NLIKQFE

-176 NRNKDYFK
+176 NRGKDYSK

-192 SVTNKDF
+192 SITHKDF
-199 HHAPKNSFIEKI
+199 YRVPKDSVINQI

-250 KGNKTES
+250 KGNKSES

-287 AVYNLSVGEWVKLG
+287 SVYNLSVGEWVKLG

-307 LLKKNNLNAFKE
+307 LLKKNNLNAFKD

-339 GMQKRHQTEGYFYD
+339 GMQKRYKIEGYFHD

-365 KNSDAEIFFKTLA
+365 ENSDAEIFFKTLA
-378 RVIEND
+378 HVIEND
-384 DGSDFLKAKDDL
+384 DGNDFLKAKEDL
-396 LEELKNPEFLFSDDK
+396 LEELKDPEFLFSANKDK
-411 DKGYKVNVFKESL
+411 DYKVKVFKEGL

-431 LKEEVFYASN
+431 LKEEVFYANS

-469 IRIGDITE
+469 IKIGDITE

-497 ESYFSQIDKSSIN
+497 ESHFSQIDKSSIN
-510 ILVGSRTFDTGWDS
+510 ILVGSRTFETGWDS

-564 LAYLDIDEAIKKDL
+564 LAYLDIDEAIKENL

-601 LKIQKESENKGE
+601 LTIQKESENGGE
-613 NRGSWREIKLEK
+613 SRGSWREITLEK
-625 TPIKHALFVPCY
+625 TPIKHALFAPCY
-637 RKEQTNALKISP
+637 RKEPTSILKIP
-649 SASFKMS
+649 ENASFKMS

-663 KEYFHLMSEKH
+663 KEYFNLMSEKH

-682 DPKDYTLLKEMI
+682 DPKDYATLKDMI
-694 QTAHFKKVPTWHY
+694 QKV
-707 KDLDHMI
+707 
-714 SEIKGKKGY
+714 
-723 TLLKDLIQTA
+723 

-741 HYKDLDHMISEI
+741 HYKDLDYMISEI

-771 DSEKIVHF
+771 DNERIVHF
-779 KRIKVRADKKEE
+779 KKIKVKADKQEA
-791 LIQTIQEVKEYAP
+791 LIKTIQEVKEHAP
-804 LDKETLRIKIAQ
+804 LDKERIKIAQ
-816 GEIDPYDTEKHKQD
+816 GEIDPYDAEKHKQD
-830 KTFKVDEA
+830 KTFKVDGA

-848 TPLIKAKNCDWLK
+848 TPLIKAKDCDWLK
-861 HVVKVESESDFLEEL
+861 HVVKVKSEIDFLQEL
-876 LKIVETL
+876 QDQETTKTL

-901 LFIPYFNNAAERKF
+901 VFIPYINNVAERRF
-915 FPDFIFWLQKGGTQ
+915 FPDFIFWLQKSDTQ
-929 IICFIDPKGSKHTD
+929 IICFIDPKGITYAD
-943 YEHKADAYQLFK
+943 YEHKADAYKLFK
-955 DKIFNPKND
+955 DKIFNPKNN
-964 PNLKIKVVLK
+964 PHFKIKVVLK
-974 FYGDKDDVGERYR
+974 FYGDKDRVGDNYR
-987 DDWIKEGELKD
+987 DYWIQKGKLND
-998 FFLKQLA
+998 FFLTLKD

>member
-1 MAKKKDVTTDNEIFV
+1 MAKKKDVTTAYNEIFV

-22 DELNINEINKP
+22 EELDINEINEP

-43 NNKDLLDYQQQ
+43 NNKELLDYQQQ
-54 ALINAFRMLVAYFRD
+54 ALINAFRVLVAYFRD
-69 FKENKKEF
+69 FKESKKEF

-83 HYSFA
+83 HYAFA
-88 HCDFAKKKLNPLL
+88 NCDFAKKKLNPLL
-101 KSHFKVENHCVSF
+101 KSHFKVENHCVRF

-163 HLIKQFE
+163 HLIKQFK

-176 NRNKDYFK
+176 NRGKDYFK
-184 QIDFKNLK
+184 QIDFKDLK
-192 SVTNKDF
+192 SVKNKDF
-199 HHAPKNSFIEKI
+199 YHSPKDFFQKI
-211 ALFYYRADLMSDEE
+211 ALFYYRADLMNDEE
-225 SKENLLNYKDYW
+225 SKENLLDYKDCW

-250 KGNKTES
+250 KGNKSES
-257 KRQAIFSLLSLKG
+257 KRQAIFSLLSQKG

-339 GMQKRHQTEGYFYD
+339 GMQKRHKTEGYFYD

-396 LEELKNPEFLFSDDK
+396 LEELKNPEFLFSDGK
-411 DKGYKVNVFKESL
+411 NQNYKIEVFKEGL
-424 KSMDFKG
+424 NDLDFKG
-431 LKEEVFYASN
+431 LKEAVFYASN

-477 WICEKLKSVKVV
+477 WVCEKLKSVKVV

-510 ILVGSRTFDTGWDS
+510 ILVGSRAFETGWDS

-564 LAYLDIDEAIKKDL
+564 LAYLDIDEAIKDRL

-601 LKIQKESENKGE
+601 LKFQKESENGGE

-682 DPKDYTLLKEMI
+682 NPKDYE
-694 QTAHFKKVPTWHY
+694 
-707 KDLDHMI
+707 
-714 SEIKGKKGY
+714 
-723 TLLKDLIQTA
+723 LLKDMIQTA

-741 HYKDLDHMISEI
+741 HYKDLDYMISEI

-771 DSEKIVHF
+771 DNEKIVHF
-779 KRIKVRADKKEE
+779 KRVKVRADKKEK

-804 LDKETLRIKIAQ
+804 LDKERIKIAQ
-816 GEIDPYDTEKHKQD
+816 GEIDPYDTEKHKQN
-830 KTFKVDEA
+830 KTFEVDGA

-861 HVVKVESESDFLEEL
+861 HVVKVESEIDFLKEL
-876 LKIVETL
+876 QETETIKTL

-901 LFIPYFNNAAERKF
+901 LFIPYIDNAAERRF
-915 FPDFIFWLQKGGTQ
+915 FPDFIFWLQKGDTQ
-929 IICFIDPKGSKHTD
+929 IICFIDPKGTEHTSSLR
-943 YEHKADAYQLFK
+943 KADPYKNLFK
-955 DKIFNPKND
+955 DKVFNSKND

-974 FYGDKDDVGERYR
+974 FYGNKDKVPDDYR
-987 DDWIKEGELKD
+987 HYWIKKGKLEYFFLDLKD
-998 FFLKQLA
+998 

>member
-1 MAKKKDVTTDNEIFV
+1 MAKKKQEVRNNEIFV

-22 DELNINEINKP
+22 EELDTNEINEP
-33 LEMLDFKSFD
+33 LERLDFKSFD
-43 NNKDLLDYQQQ
+43 NNKELLDYQQQ
-54 ALINAFRMLVAYFRD
+54 ALINAFRMLAAYFRD

-88 HCDFAKKKLNPLL
+88 NCDFAKKKLNPLL
-101 KSHFKVENHCVSF
+101 KNSFKVENGCVKF

-176 NRNKDYFK
+176 NRNKDYSK
-184 QIDFKNLK
+184 QIDFKSLK

-199 HHAPKNSFIEKI
+199 YHAPKNSFIEKI

-339 GMQKRHQTEGYFYD
+339 GMQKRHKTEGYFYD

-365 KNSDAEIFFKTLA
+365 ENSDAEIFFKTLA

-384 DGSDFLKAKDDL
+384 DGNDFLKAKEDL
-396 LEELKNPEFLFSDDK
+396 LEELKNPEFLFSDGKDK
-411 DKGYKVNVFKESL
+411 DYKLKVFKEGL

-477 WICEKLKSVKVV
+477 WICEKLKSVKVA

-564 LAYLDIDEAIKKDL
+564 LAYLEIDEAIKKDL

-587 LFVIPTNHASLEAI
+587 LFVIATKSESVKAI
-601 LKIQKESENKGE
+601 LDLKEESSDP
-613 NRGSWREIKLEK
+613 SWCEVELEK
-625 TPIKHALFVPCY
+625 TPIEHDLFVPCY
-637 RKEQTNALKISP
+637 KEKSIKATDLQSG
-649 SASFKMS
+649 SFKMS
-656 EKNFKDL
+656 AKNFKDL

-682 DPKDYTLLKEMI
+682 NPKDY
-694 QTAHFKKVPTWHY
+694 A
-707 KDLDHMI
+707 
-714 SEIKGKKGY
+714 
-723 TLLKDLIQTA
+723 LLKDLIQTKR
-733 HFKKVSTW
+733 FEIELNW
-741 HYKDLDHMISEI
+741 HYKDLDELISI
-753 KGKLYPNQ
+753 LKKRLYFNQ

-771 DSEKIVHF
+771 DDEKIVHF
-779 KRIKVRADKKEE
+779 KRVKVRADKKEK

-804 LDKETLRIKIAQ
+804 LDKETLRTKIAQ

-830 KTFKVDEA
+830 RTFKVGDA

-861 HVVKVESESDFLEEL
+861 HVVKVESEIDFLKEL
-876 LKIVETL
+876 QKTETIKTL

-901 LFIPYFNNAAERKF
+901 LFIPYFNSATERKF
-915 FPDFIFWLQKGGTQ
+915 FPDFIFWLQKGNTQ
-929 IICFIDPKGSKHTD
+929 IICFIDPKGTEHTSSLR
-943 YEHKADAYQLFK
+943 KAYWYKKLFK
-955 DKIFNPKND
+955 DKIFNPKDD
-964 PNLKIKVVLK
+964 PHFKIKVVLK
-974 FYGDKDDVGERYR
+974 FYGNKDDVEEHYR

>member
-1 MAKKKDVTTDNEIFV
+1 MAKKKQEVRNNEIFV

-22 DELNINEINKP
+22 EELNINEINDP

-43 NNKDLLDYQQQ
+43 SDKELLDYQQQ
-54 ALINAFRMLVAYFRD
+54 ALINAFRVLVAYFRD
-69 FKENKKEF
+69 FKESKKEF

-88 HCDFAKKKLNPLL
+88 NCDFAKKKLNPLL
-101 KSHFKVENHCVSF
+101 KSHFKVENHCVRF

-176 NRNKDYFK
+176 NHNKDYSK

-199 HHAPKNSFIEKI
+199 YHAPKDFLMKKI
-211 ALFYYRADLMSDEE
+211 ALFYYRADLMNDEE

-250 KGNKTES
+250 KGNKSES

-307 LLKKNNLNAFKE
+307 LLKKNNLSAFKE

-339 GMQKRHQTEGYFYD
+339 GMQKRYQTEGYFHD

-384 DGSDFLKAKDDL
+384 DGSDFEKAKYDL

-411 DKGYKVNVFKESL
+411 DKDYKVKVFKEGL

-477 WICEKLKSVKVV
+477 WIREKLKSVKVV

-510 ILVGSRTFDTGWDS
+510 ILVGSRTFETGWDS

-564 LAYLDIDEAIKKDL
+564 LAYLDIDKAIKKAL

-587 LFVIPTNHASLEAI
+587 LFVIPTNPASLEAI
-601 LKIQKESENKGE
+601 LKFQKESENKGE

-625 TPIKHALFVPCY
+625 TRMEHALFVPCY
-637 RKEQTNALKISP
+637 RKEQTNALKIPP

-682 DPKDYTLLKEMI
+682 NPKDYTLLKEMI
-694 QTAHFKKVPTWHY
+694 QTAHFKKV
-707 KDLDHMI
+707 
-714 SEIKGKKGY
+714 
-723 TLLKDLIQTA
+723 
-733 HFKKVSTW
+733 STW
-741 HYKDLDHMISEI
+741 HYKDLDYMISEI

-771 DSEKIVHF
+771 DNEKIVHF
-779 KRIKVRADKKEE
+779 KRIKVKADKKEE
-791 LIQTIQEVKEYAP
+791 LIKTIQEVKEYAP
-804 LDKETLRIKIAQ
+804 LDKERIKIAQ
-816 GEIDPYDTEKHKQD
+816 GEINPYDTEKHKQD
-830 KTFKVDEA
+830 RTFKVGDA

-861 HVVKVESESDFLEEL
+861 HVVKVKSESDFLEEL
-876 LKIVETL
+876 LKITKTL

-901 LFIPYFNNAAERKF
+901 LFIPYIDNAAERRF
-915 FPDFIFWLQKGGTQ
+915 FPDFIFWLEKGGTQ
-929 IICFIDPKGSKHTD
+929 IICFIDPKGTEHTSSLR
-943 YEHKADAYQLFK
+943 KADVYKDLFK
-955 DKIFNPKND
+955 DKVFSSKND

-974 FYGDKDDVGERYR
+974 FYGNKDGVGERYR
-987 DDWIKEGELKD
+987 DLWIEKGKLEYFFLDLKD
-998 FFLKQLA
+998 

>member
-1 MAKKKDVTTDNEIFV
+1 MAKKKDLTSYNEIFV

-22 DELNINEINKP
+22 DELNTNEINEP
-33 LEMLDFKSFD
+33 LERLDFKSFD
-43 NNKDLLDYQQQ
+43 SNKELLDYQQQ

-77 YAFYQK
+77 YTFYQE

-88 HCDFAKKKLNPLL
+88 NCDFTNKKLNPLL
-101 KSHFKVENHCVSF
+101 KSHFKVENKRVSF

-163 HLIKQFE
+163 NLIKQFE

-176 NRNKDYFK
+176 NRGKDFSK

-192 SVTNKDF
+192 SITHKDF
-199 HHAPKNSFIEKI
+199 HRAPKDFFEKI

-250 KGNKTES
+250 KGNKSES

-287 AVYNLSVGEWVKLG
+287 SAYNLSVGEWVKLG

-307 LLKKNNLNAFKE
+307 LLKKNNLNAFKD

-339 GMQKRHQTEGYFYD
+339 GMQKRYKIKGYFHD

-384 DGSDFLKAKDDL
+384 DGNDFLKAKEDL
-396 LEELKNPEFLFSDDK
+396 LEEIKNPEFLFSDDK
-411 DKGYKVNVFKESL
+411 DKDYKVKVFKEGL
-424 KSMDFKG
+424 KSMNFKG

-469 IRIGDITE
+469 IKIGDITE

-510 ILVGSRTFDTGWDS
+510 ILVGSRTFETGWDS

-546 QSFGRGVRIESV
+546 QSFGRGVRIESL

-564 LAYLDIDEAIKKDL
+564 LAYLDIDEAIKENL

-601 LKIQKESENKGE
+601 LTIQKESENRGE
-613 NRGSWREIKLEK
+613 NRDSWREIKLEK
-625 TPIKHALFVPCY
+625 TPIEHKLFVPCY
-637 RKEQTNALKISP
+637 RKEPTSILELP
-649 SASFKMS
+649 ESASFKMS
-656 EKNFKDL
+656 GENFKDL
-663 KEYFHLMSEKH
+663 KECFNWMSEKH

-682 DPKDYTLLKEMI
+682 DPKDYAT
-694 QTAHFKKVPTWHY
+694 
-707 KDLDHMI
+707 
-714 SEIKGKKGY
+714 
-723 TLLKDLIQTA
+723 LKDMVQQA
-733 HFKKVSTW
+733 RVKKVSTW
-741 HYKDLDHMISEI
+741 HYKDLDYMISEI

-771 DSEKIVHF
+771 DNEKIVHF
-779 KRIKVRADKKEE
+779 KRIKVKADKQEA
-791 LIQTIQEVKEYAP
+791 LIKTIQEVKEHAP
-804 LDKETLRIKIAQ
+804 
-816 GEIDPYDTEKHKQD
+816 Y
-830 KTFKVDEA
+830 KTFKVDGA

-848 TPLIKAKNCDWLK
+848 TPLIKAKDCDWLK
-861 HVVKVESESDFLEEL
+861 HVVKVKSEIDFLQEL
-876 LKIVETL
+876 QDQETTKTL

-901 LFIPYFNNAAERKF
+901 LFIPYINDATERRF
-915 FPDFIFWLQKGGTQ
+915 FPDFIFWLQKGDTQ
-929 IICFIDPKGSKHTD
+929 IICFIDPKGITYAD
-943 YEHKADAYQLFK
+943 YEHKADAYKLFK
-955 DKIFNPKND
+955 DKIFSSKNNPHF
-964 PNLKIKVVLK
+964 KIKVVLK
-974 FYGDKDDVGERYR
+974 FYGDKDRVGDNYR
-987 DDWIKEGELKD
+987 DYWIQKGKLND
-998 FFLKQLA
+998 FFLTLKD

>member
-1 MAKKKDVTTDNEIFV
+1 MAKKKQEIRNNEIFV

-22 DELNINEINKP
+22 EELNANEINDP

-43 NNKDLLDYQQQ
+43 NNKELLDYQQQ
-54 ALINAFRMLVAYFRD
+54 ALINAFRVLTAYFRD

-88 HCDFAKKKLNPLL
+88 NCDFAKKKLNHLL
-101 KSHFKVENHCVSF
+101 KSHFKVENHCVKF

-141 LSVAIRMGLIPK
+141 LSVAMGMGLIPK

-176 NRNKDYFK
+176 NRNKDYSK

-192 SVTNKDF
+192 SVKNKDF
-199 HHAPKNSFIEKI
+199 YHSPKDSFQKI
-211 ALFYYRADLMSDEE
+211 VLFYYRADLMSDEE
-225 SKENLLNYKDYW
+225 SKENLLNYKDCW

-257 KRQAIFSLLSLKG
+257 KRQAIFSLLSQKG

-307 LLKKNNLNAFKE
+307 LLKKNDLSAFKE

-339 GMQKRHQTEGYFYD
+339 GMQKRYKVEGYFHD

-365 KNSDAEIFFKTLA
+365 EDSDAEIFFKTLA

-396 LEELKNPEFLFSDDK
+396 LEELKAPEFLFSDGK
-411 DKGYKVNVFKESL
+411 DQDYKIEVFKESL
-424 KSMDFKG
+424 NDIDFKG

-477 WICEKLKSVKVV
+477 WIREKLKSVKVV
-489 SKNLSFKE
+489 GKNLSFKE
-497 ESYFSQIDKSSIN
+497 ESYFSQIDKNSIN
-510 ILVGSRTFDTGWDS
+510 ILVGSRAFDTGWDS

-601 LKIQKESENKGE
+601 LKFQKESESGGE
-613 NRGSWREIKLEK
+613 NRGSWHEIKLEK
-625 TPIKHALFVPCY
+625 TPMKHALFVPCY
-637 RKEQTNALKISP
+637 RKEQINALKIPP

-682 DPKDYTLLKEMI
+682 DPKDYTLLKDLI
-694 QTAHFKKVPTWHY
+694 QTKRFEIELNWHY
-707 KDLDHMI
+707 KDLD
-714 SEIKGKKGY
+714 
-723 TLLKDLIQTA
+723 DLISIL
-733 HFKKVSTW
+733 KKR
-741 HYKDLDHMISEI
+741 
-753 KGKLYPNQ
+753 LYLNQ

-771 DSEKIVHF
+771 DNEKIVHF
-779 KRIKVRADKKEE
+779 KRIKVKADKKEK

-804 LDKETLRIKIAQ
+804 LDK
-816 GEIDPYDTEKHKQD
+816 DKHKQD
-830 KTFKVDEA
+830 RTFKVDDA

-861 HVVKVESESDFLEEL
+861 HVVNVESEIDFLKEL
-876 LKIVETL
+876 QKTETIKTL

-901 LFIPYFNNAAERKF
+901 LFIPYFNGATERKF
-915 FPDFIFWLQKGGTQ
+915 FPDFIFWLQKGDTQ
-929 IICFIDPKGSKHTD
+929 IICFIDPKGTEHTSSQR
-943 YEHKADAYQLFK
+943 KAVWYKKLFK
-955 DKIFNPKND
+955 DKVFNPKND

-974 FYGDKDDVGERYR
+974 FYGDKDKVVEGR
-987 DDWIKEGELKD
+987 DYWIKKGELKD

>member
-1 MAKKKDVTTDNEIFV
+1 MAKKKDLTSYNEIFV

-22 DELNINEINKP
+22 EELNTNEINEP
-33 LEMLDFKSFD
+33 LERLDFKSFD
-43 NNKDLLDYQQQ
+43 SNKELLDYQQQ
-54 ALINAFRMLVAYFRD
+54 ALINAFRMLAAYFRD
-69 FKENKKEF
+69 FKGSKKEF
-77 YAFYQK
+77 YAFYQE

-88 HCDFAKKKLNPLL
+88 NCDFTNKKLNPLL

-141 LSVAIRMGLIPK
+141 LSVAMGMGLIPK

-163 HLIKQFE
+163 NLIKQFE

-176 NRNKDYFK
+176 NRGKDFSK

-192 SVTNKDF
+192 SITHKDF
-199 HHAPKNSFIEKI
+199 HRTPKDSLVEKI
-211 ALFYYRADLMSDEE
+211 VLFYYRADLMNDEE

-250 KGNKTES
+250 KGNKSES

-287 AVYNLSVGEWVKLG
+287 SVYNLSVGEWVKLG

-307 LLKKNNLNAFKE
+307 LLKKNNLNAFKDS
-319 LKDLN
+319 KDLN

-339 GMQKRHQTEGYFYD
+339 GMQKRYKVEGYFHD

-365 KNSDAEIFFKTLA
+365 ENSDAEIFFKTLA

-384 DGSDFLKAKDDL
+384 DESDFLKAKDDL
-396 LEELKNPEFLFSDDK
+396 LEELKAPEFLFSDGKDQK
-411 DKGYKVNVFKESL
+411 DKIEVFKEGL

-431 LKEEVFYASN
+431 LKEEVFYANS

-469 IRIGDITE
+469 IKIGDITE

-497 ESYFSQIDKSSIN
+497 ESYFSQIDRSSIN
-510 ILVGSRTFDTGWDS
+510 ILVGSRTFETGWDS

-564 LAYLDIDEAIKKDL
+564 LAYLDIDEAIKENL
-578 KPNAAMLET
+578 KPNAAILET

-601 LKIQKESENKGE
+601 LKIQKESENRGE

-637 RKEQTNALKISP
+637 RKEPTSILELSP
-649 SASFKMS
+649 NASFKMS

-663 KEYFHLMSEKH
+663 KEYFNLMSEKH

-682 DPKDYTLLKEMI
+682 DPKDYTQLKDMI
-694 QTAHFKKVPTWHY
+694 QK
-707 KDLDHMI
+707 
-714 SEIKGKKGY
+714 
-723 TLLKDLIQTA
+723 A

-741 HYKDLDHMISEI
+741 HYKDLDYMISEI

-779 KRIKVRADKKEE
+779 KRIKVKADKQEA
-791 LIQTIQEVKEYAP
+791 LIKTIQEVKEHAP

-816 GEIDPYDTEKHKQD
+816 GEIDPYDADKHKQD
-830 KTFKVDEA
+830 KTFKVGDA

-848 TPLIKAKNCDWLK
+848 TPLIKAKDCDWLK
-861 HVVKVESESDFLEEL
+861 HVVKVKSESDFLEEL
-876 LKIVETL
+876 LKITETL

-901 LFIPYFNNAAERKF
+901 LFIPYIDNATERRF
-915 FPDFIFWLQKGGTQ
+915 FPDFIFWLQKGDTQ
-929 IICFIDPKGSKHTD
+929 IICFIDPKGITYAD
-943 YEHKADAYQLFK
+943 YEHKADAYKLFK
-955 DKIFNPKND
+955 DKIFNSKND
-964 PNLKIKVVLK
+964 PNFKIKVVLK
-974 FYGDKDDVGERYR
+974 FYGDKDKVGDNYR
-987 DDWIKEGELKD
+987 DYWIQKGKLND
-998 FFLKQLA
+998 FFLTLKD

>member
-1 MAKKKDVTTDNEIFV
+1 MAKKKDLTTDNEIFV

-22 DELNINEINKP
+22 DELNTNEINDP

-43 NNKDLLDYQQQ
+43 NNKELLDYQQQ
-54 ALINAFRMLVAYFRD
+54 ALINAFRMLIAYFRD

-101 KSHFKVENHCVSF
+101 KSHFKVENGCVRF

-176 NRNKDYFK
+176 NRGKDYFK

-192 SVTNKDF
+192 NVTNKDF
-199 HHAPKNSFIEKI
+199 YHAPKNSFIEKI
-211 ALFYYRADLMSDEE
+211 VLFYYRADLMNDEE

-250 KGNKTES
+250 KGNKSES
-257 KRQAIFSLLSLKG
+257 KRQAIFSLLSLRG

-339 GMQKRHQTEGYFYD
+339 GMQKRYQTEGYFYD

-384 DGSDFLKAKDDL
+384 DGSDFLKAKEDL
-396 LEELKNPEFLFSDDK
+396 LEELENPEFLFSDDK
-411 DKGYKVNVFKESL
+411 DKDYKVKVFKEGL

-431 LKEEVFYASN
+431 LKEEVFYANN

-469 IRIGDITE
+469 IKIGDITE

-564 LAYLDIDEAIKKDL
+564 LAYLEIDKAIKKDL

-587 LFVIPTNHASLEAI
+587 LFVIPTNYASLEAI
-601 LKIQKESENKGE
+601 LKFQKESENGGE

-663 KEYFHLMSEKH
+663 KECFHLMSEKH

-682 DPKDYTLLKEMI
+682 DPKDYTLLKDM
-694 QTAHFKKVPTWHY
+694 
-707 KDLDHMI
+707 
-714 SEIKGKKGY
+714 
-723 TLLKDLIQTA
+723 IQTA

-741 HYKDLDHMISEI
+741 HYKDLDYMISEI

-779 KRIKVRADKKEE
+779 KRVKVRADKKEK
-791 LIQTIQEVKEYAP
+791 LVKKIQEVKEYAP
-804 LDKETLRIKIAQ
+804 LDKETLRTKIAQ

-830 KTFKVDEA
+830 RTFKVDEA

-861 HVVKVESESDFLEEL
+861 HVVKVKSESDFLEEL
-876 LKIVETL
+876 LKITETL

-901 LFIPYFNNAAERKF
+901 LFIPYIDNGATERKF
-915 FPDFIFWLQKGGTQ
+915 FPDFIFWLEKGGTQ
-929 IICFIDPKGSKHTD
+929 IICFIDPKGTKIAE
-943 YEHKADAYQLFK
+943 YEHKADAYKLFK
-955 DKIFNPKND
+955 DKVFSSKDD
-964 PNLKIKVVLK
+964 PNFKIKVVLK
-974 FYGDKDDVGERYR
+974 FYGDKDEVGDGYR
-987 DDWIKEGELKD
+987 DYWIKKGKLED
-998 FFLKQLA
+998 FFLTLKA

>member
-1 MAKKKDVTTDNEIFV
+1 MAKKKQEIKNNEIFV

-22 DELNINEINKP
+22 EELNTNEINEP

-43 NNKDLLDYQQQ
+43 SNKELLDYQQQ
-54 ALINAFRMLVAYFRD
+54 ALINAFRVLVAYFRD

-88 HCDFAKKKLNPLL
+88 NCDFAKKKLNPLL
-101 KSHFKVENHCVSF
+101 KSHFKVENDCVRF

-163 HLIKQFE
+163 NLIQQFE

-176 NRNKDYFK
+176 NRNKDYSK

-199 HHAPKNSFIEKI
+199 YHAPKNSFIEKI
-211 ALFYYRADLMSDEE
+211 TLFYYRADLMNDEE
-225 SKENLLNYKDYW
+225 SKENLLNYKDCW

-257 KRQAIFSLLSLKG
+257 KRQAIFSLLSQKG

-307 LLKKNNLNAFKE
+307 LLKKNDLNAFKD

-339 GMQKRHQTEGYFYD
+339 GMQKRYKTEGYFHD

-365 KNSDAEIFFKTLA
+365 ENSDAEIFFKTLA

-384 DGSDFLKAKDDL
+384 DGSDFLKAKEDL
-396 LEELKNPEFLFSDDK
+396 LEELKNPEFLFSDGK
-411 DKGYKVNVFKESL
+411 NQNYKVEVFKEGL

-469 IRIGDITE
+469 IKIGDITE
-477 WICEKLKSVKVV
+477 WIYEKLKSVKVV

-510 ILVGSRTFDTGWDS
+510 ILVGSRTFETGWDS

-564 LAYLDIDEAIKKDL
+564 LAYLDIDEAVKKGL

-587 LFVIPTNHASLEAI
+587 LFVIATKSESVKAI
-601 LKIQKESENKGE
+601 LDLKEESSDP
-613 NRGSWREIKLEK
+613 SWCEVELEK
-625 TPIKHALFVPCY
+625 TRMKHALFVPCY
-637 RKEQTNALKISP
+637 RKEQTNALKIPP

-682 DPKDYTLLKEMI
+682 NPKDYTLLKEMI
-694 QTAHFKKVPTWHY
+694 QTV
-707 KDLDHMI
+707 
-714 SEIKGKKGY
+714 
-723 TLLKDLIQTA
+723 

-741 HYKDLDHMISEI
+741 HYKDLDYMISEI

-779 KRIKVRADKKEE
+779 KRVKVRADKKEE
-791 LIQTIQEVKEYAP
+791 LVKKIQEVKEYAP
-804 LDKETLRIKIAQ
+804 LDKETLRTKIAQ

-830 KTFKVDEA
+830 RTFKVDEV

-861 HVVKVESESDFLEEL
+861 HVVKVKSESDFLEEL
-876 LKIVETL
+876 LKITETL

-901 LFIPYFNNAAERKF
+901 LFIPYIDNATERCF

-929 IICFIDPKGSKHTD
+929 IICFIDPKGTEHTSGLR
-943 YEHKADAYQLFK
+943 KADPYKNLFK

-964 PNLKIKVVLK
+964 PNFKIKVVLK
-974 FYGDKDDVGERYR
+974 FYGNKDGVGERYR
-987 DDWIKEGELKD
+987 DLWIEKGKLEYFFLDLKD
-998 FFLKQLA
+998 

>member
-1 MAKKKDVTTDNEIFV
+1 MAKKKDLTTHNEIFV

-22 DELNINEINKP
+22 DELNTNEINEP
-33 LEMLDFKSFD
+33 LERLDFKSFD
-43 NNKDLLDYQQQ
+43 SNKELLDYQQQ

-77 YAFYQK
+77 YAFYQE

-88 HCDFAKKKLNPLL
+88 NCDFTNKKLNHLL
-101 KSHFKVENHCVSF
+101 KSHFKVENQRVSF

-141 LSVAIRMGLIPK
+141 LSVAMGMGLIPK

-163 HLIKQFE
+163 NLIKQFE

-176 NRNKDYFK
+176 NRGKDFSK

-192 SVTNKDF
+192 EVTHKDF
-199 HHAPKNSFIEKI
+199 HRAPKDFFEKI
-211 ALFYYRADLMSDEE
+211 ALFYYRADLMNDEE

-250 KGNKTES
+250 KGNKSES

-287 AVYNLSVGEWVKLG
+287 SVYNLSVGEWVKLG

-319 LKDLN
+319 SKDLN

-339 GMQKRHQTEGYFYD
+339 GMQKRYKTEGYFYD

-365 KNSDAEIFFKTLA
+365 ENSDAEIFFKTLA

-384 DGSDFLKAKDDL
+384 DDSDFLKAKDDL
-396 LEELKNPEFLFSDDK
+396 LEELKNPEFLFSDGK
-411 DKGYKVNVFKESL
+411 DQKYKVEVFKESL

-564 LAYLDIDEAIKKDL
+564 LAYLDIDEAIKDLL

-601 LKIQKESENKGE
+601 LKFQKESENKGE

-625 TPIKHALFVPCY
+625 TPIKHDLFVPCY

-663 KEYFHLMSEKH
+663 KEHFHLMSEKH

-682 DPKDYTLLKEMI
+682 DPKDYELLKDMI
-694 QTAHFKKVPTWHY
+694 QKEHFKKVPTWHY
-707 KDLDHMI
+707 KDLD
-714 SEIKGKKGY
+714 Y
-723 TLLKDLIQTA
+723 
-733 HFKKVSTW
+733 
-741 HYKDLDHMISEI
+741 MISEI

-771 DSEKIVHF
+771 DNEKIVHF
-779 KRIKVRADKKEE
+779 KRIKVKAGKKEA
-791 LIQTIQEVKEYAP
+791 LMKTIQEVKEYAP
-804 LDKETLRIKIAQ
+804 LDKERIKIAQ
-816 GEIDPYDTEKHKQD
+816 GEIDIDNIDKHKQD
-830 KTFKVDEA
+830 RTFKVDEA

-861 HVVKVESESDFLEEL
+861 HVVKVKSESDFLEEL
-876 LKIVETL
+876 LKITETL

-901 LFIPYFNNAAERKF
+901 LFIPYIDNAATERKF

-955 DKIFNPKND
+955 DKIFNPKDD
-964 PNLKIKVVLK
+964 PHFKIKVVLK
-974 FYGDKDDVGERYR
+974 FYGNKDDVGERYR
-987 DDWIKEGELKD
+987 DFWIEKGKLEYFFLDLKD
-998 FFLKQLA
+998 

>member
-1 MAKKKDVTTDNEIFV
+1 MAKKKDLTSYNEIFV

-22 DELNINEINKP
+22 DELNTNEINEP
-33 LEMLDFKSFD
+33 LERLDFKNFD
-43 NNKDLLDYQQQ
+43 NNKELLDYQQQ

-77 YAFYQK
+77 YAFYQE

-88 HCDFAKKKLNPLL
+88 HCDFTHKKLNSLL
-101 KSHFKVENHCVSF
+101 KSHFKVENKCVSF

-141 LSVAIRMGLIPK
+141 LSVAMGMGLIPK

-163 HLIKQFE
+163 NLIKQFE

-176 NRNKDYFK
+176 NRGKDFSK

-192 SVTNKDF
+192 SITHKDF
-199 HHAPKNSFIEKI
+199 HRTPKDSFIKQI
-211 ALFYYRADLMSDEE
+211 ALFYYRADLMNNEE

-250 KGNKTES
+250 KGNKSES

-287 AVYNLSVGEWVKLG
+287 SVYNLSVGEWVKLG

-307 LLKKNNLNAFKE
+307 LLKKNNLNAFKD

-339 GMQKRHQTEGYFYD
+339 GMQKRYKTEGYFYD

-384 DGSDFLKAKDDL
+384 DGNDFVKAKEDL
-396 LEELKNPEFLFSDDK
+396 LEELKDPEFLFSDDK
-411 DKGYKVNVFKESL
+411 DKDYKVKVFKEGL

-431 LKEEVFYASN
+431 LKEEVFYASS

-469 IRIGDITE
+469 IKIGDITE

-510 ILVGSRTFDTGWDS
+510 ILVGSRTFETGWDS

-546 QSFGRGVRIESV
+546 QSFGRGVRIESL

-601 LKIQKESENKGE
+601 LNFQKESENRGE
-613 NRGSWREIKLEK
+613 SRGSWREITLEK
-625 TPIKHALFVPCY
+625 TPIEHKLFVPCY
-637 RKEQTNALKISP
+637 RKEPTSILKIP
-649 SASFKMS
+649 ESASFKMS

-663 KEYFHLMSEKH
+663 KEYFNLMSEKH

-682 DPKDYTLLKEMI
+682 DPKDYETLKDMI
-694 QTAHFKKVPTWHY
+694 QK
-707 KDLDHMI
+707 
-714 SEIKGKKGY
+714 
-723 TLLKDLIQTA
+723 A

-741 HYKDLDHMISEI
+741 HYKDLDYMISEI

-771 DSEKIVHF
+771 DNEKIVHF
-779 KRIKVRADKKEE
+779 KRIKVKADKQEA
-791 LIQTIQEVKEYAP
+791 LIKTIQEVKEHAP
-804 LDKETLRIKIAQ
+804 LDKETLIKKIAQ
-816 GEIDPYDTEKHKQD
+816 GEIDPYYTEKHKQD
-830 KTFKVDEA
+830 KTFKVDDA

-848 TPLIKAKNCDWLK
+848 TPLIKAKDCDWLK
-861 HVVKVESESDFLEEL
+861 HVVKVKSEIDFLQEL
-876 LKIVETL
+876 QDQETTKTL

-901 LFIPYFNNAAERKF
+901 LFIPYINNVAERRF
-915 FPDFIFWLQKGGTQ
+915 FPDFIFWLQKGDTQ
-929 IICFIDPKGSKHTD
+929 IICFIDPKGITYAD
-943 YEHKADAYQLFK
+943 YEHKADAYKLFK

-964 PNLKIKVVLK
+964 PNFKIKVVLK
-974 FYGDKDDVGERYR
+974 FYGDKDRVGDNYR
-987 DDWIKEGELKD
+987 DYWIQKGKLND
-998 FFLKQLA
+998 FFLTLRD

>member
-1 MAKKKDVTTDNEIFV
+1 MAKKKDLTTDNEIFV

-22 DELNINEINKP
+22 EELNTNEINEP

-43 NNKDLLDYQQQ
+43 NNKELLDYQQQ
-54 ALINAFRMLVAYFRD
+54 ALINAFRVLIAYFRD

-77 YAFYQK
+77 YSFYQE

-88 HCDFAKKKLNPLL
+88 NCDFTHKKLNPLL
-101 KSHFKVENHCVSF
+101 KSHFKVENQRVSF

-126 TGSGKTIVIIKLVEL
+126 TGSGKTIVIIKLVEF

-163 HLIKQFE
+163 NLIKQFE

-176 NRNKDYFK
+176 NRGKDYFK

-192 SVTNKDF
+192 SVKNKDF
-199 HHAPKNSFIEKI
+199 YRAPKDFFQKI
-211 ALFYYRADLMSDEE
+211 ALFYYRADLMNDEE

-250 KGNKTES
+250 KGNKSES
-257 KRQAIFSLLSLKG
+257 KRQAIFSLLSLRG

-307 LLKKNNLNAFKE
+307 LLKKNNLSAFKE

-339 GMQKRHQTEGYFYD
+339 GMQKRYQTEGYFYD

-365 KNSDAEIFFKTLA
+365 ENSDAEIFFKTLA

-411 DKGYKVNVFKESL
+411 DKDYKVKVFKESL
-424 KSMDFKG
+424 NDMDFKG
-431 LKEEVFYASN
+431 LKEEVFYANN

-564 LAYLDIDEAIKKDL
+564 LAYLDIDGAIKKAL
-578 KPNAAMLET
+578 KPHAAMLET
-587 LFVIPTNHASLEAI
+587 LFVIPTNHASLDAI
-601 LKIQKESENKGE
+601 LNFQKESENKGE

-637 RKEQTNALKISP
+637 RKEQTNALKIPP

-682 DPKDYTLLKEMI
+682 NPKDY
-694 QTAHFKKVPTWHY
+694 A
-707 KDLDHMI
+707 
-714 SEIKGKKGY
+714 
-723 TLLKDLIQTA
+723 LLKDLIQTKR
-733 HFKKVSTW
+733 FEIELNW
-741 HYKDLDHMISEI
+741 HYKDLDNLISI
-753 KGKLYPNQ
+753 LKKRLYLNQ

-771 DSEKIVHF
+771 DNEKIVHF
-779 KRIKVRADKKEE
+779 KRVKVRADKKEK

-804 LDKETLRIKIAQ
+804 LDKETLIKKIAQ
-816 GEIDPYDTEKHKQD
+816 GEIDLDDIEKHKQN
-830 KTFKVDEA
+830 KTFKVDGA

-861 HVVKVESESDFLEEL
+861 HVVKAKSERDFLEEL
-876 LKIVETL
+876 LKITETL

-901 LFIPYFNNAAERKF
+901 LFIPYIDNATERKF
-915 FPDFIFWLQKGGTQ
+915 FPDFIFWLQKSGTQ

-955 DKIFNPKND
+955 DKVFNPKDD
-964 PNLKIKVVLK
+964 PNFKIKVVLK
-974 FYGDKDDVGERYR
+974 FYGDKDGVGERYR
-987 DDWIKEGELKD
+987 DLWIEKGKLEYFFLDLKD
-998 FFLKQLA
+998 

>member
-1 MAKKKDVTTDNEIFV
+1 MAKKKDLTSYNEIFV

-22 DELNINEINKP
+22 DELNTNEINEP
-33 LEMLDFKSFD
+33 LEKLDFKSFD
-43 NNKDLLDYQQQ
+43 NNKELLDYQQQ

-77 YAFYQK
+77 YAFYQER
-83 HYSFA
+83 YSFA
-88 HCDFAKKKLNPLL
+88 NCDFTHKKLNPLL
-101 KSHFKVENHCVSF
+101 KSHFKVENQRVSF

-141 LSVAIRMGLIPK
+141 LSVAMGMGLIPK
-153 KNIMFFSANE
+153 KNVMFFSANE
-163 HLIKQFE
+163 NLIKQFE

-176 NRNKDYFK
+176 NRGKDFSK

-192 SVTNKDF
+192 KVTHKDF
-199 HHAPKNSFIEKI
+199 HRAPKDFFEKI
-211 ALFYYRADLMSDEE
+211 ALFYYRADLMNDEE

-250 KGNKTES
+250 KGNKSES

-287 AVYNLSVGEWVKLG
+287 SVYNLSVGEWVKLG

-307 LLKKNNLNAFKE
+307 LLKKNNLNAFKD

-339 GMQKRHQTEGYFYD
+339 GMQKRYKIKGYFYD

-365 KNSDAEIFFKTLA
+365 ENSDAEIFFKTLA

-384 DGSDFLKAKDDL
+384 DGNDFVKAKEYL
-396 LEELKNPEFLFSDDK
+396 LEEIKDPEFLFSANKDK
-411 DKGYKVNVFKESL
+411 DYKVKVFKEGL

-469 IRIGDITE
+469 IKIGDITE

-497 ESYFSQIDKSSIN
+497 ESYFSQIDRSSIN
-510 ILVGSRTFDTGWDS
+510 ILVGSRTFETGWDS

-546 QSFGRGVRIESV
+546 QSFGRGVRIESL

-564 LAYLDIDEAIKKDL
+564 LAYLDIDETIKKDL

-587 LFVIPTNHASLEAI
+587 LFVIPTNHASLETI
-601 LKIQKESENKGE
+601 LKIQKESENRGE
-613 NRGSWREIKLEK
+613 NRGSWREITLEK
-625 TPIKHALFVPCY
+625 TPIKHDLFVPCY
-637 RKEQTNALKISP
+637 RKEPTSILKIP
-649 SASFKMS
+649 ENASFKMS

-663 KEYFHLMSEKH
+663 KEYFNLMSEKH

-682 DPKDYTLLKEMI
+682 DPKDYATLKDMI
-694 QTAHFKKVPTWHY
+694 QK
-707 KDLDHMI
+707 
-714 SEIKGKKGY
+714 
-723 TLLKDLIQTA
+723 A

-741 HYKDLDHMISEI
+741 HYKDLDYMISEI

-771 DSEKIVHF
+771 DNEKIVHF
-779 KRIKVRADKKEE
+779 KRIKVKADKQEA
-791 LIQTIQEVKEYAP
+791 LIKTIQEVKEHAP

-830 KTFKVDEA
+830 KTFKVGDA

-848 TPLIKAKNCDWLK
+848 TPLIKAKDCDWLK
-861 HVVKVESESDFLEEL
+861 HVVKVKSEIDFLQEL
-876 LKIVETL
+876 QDQETTKTL

-901 LFIPYFNNAAERKF
+901 LFIPYINNVAERRF
-915 FPDFIFWLQKGGTQ
+915 FPDFIFWLQKGDTQ
-929 IICFIDPKGSKHTD
+929 IICFIDPKGTKISD
-943 YEHKADAYQLFK
+943 YQHKADAYKLFK

-964 PNLKIKVVLK
+964 PNFKIKVVLK
-974 FYGDKDDVGERYR
+974 FYGDKDRVGDNYR
-987 DDWIKEGELKD
+987 DYWIQKGKLND
-998 FFLKQLA
+998 FFLTLKD

>member
-1 MAKKKDVTTDNEIFV
+1 MAKKKDLTTDNEIFV

-22 DELNINEINKP
+22 DELNTNEINES

-43 NNKDLLDYQQQ
+43 SNKELLDYQQQ
-54 ALINAFRMLVAYFRD
+54 ALINAFRMLAAYFKD
-69 FKENKKEF
+69 FKGSKKEF

-88 HCDFAKKKLNPLL
+88 NCDFTKKKLHPLL
-101 KSHFKVENHCVSF
+101 KNHFKVENHCVSF

-141 LSVAIRMGLIPK
+141 LSVAMRMGLIPK

-163 HLIKQFE
+163 NLIKQFE

-176 NRNKDYFK
+176 NRGKDYFK
-184 QIDFKNLK
+184 QIGFKNLK
-192 SVTNKDF
+192 SVKNEDF
-199 HHAPKNSFIEKI
+199 YHAPKIVEQI
-211 ALFYYRADLMSDEE
+211 ALFYYRADLMNDEE

-250 KGNKTES
+250 KGNKSES
-257 KRQAIFSLLSLKG
+257 KRQAIFSLLALKG

-287 AVYNLSVGEWVKLG
+287 SVYNLSVGEWVKLG

-307 LLKKNNLNAFKE
+307 LLKKNNLNAFKDS
-319 LKDLN
+319 KDLN
-324 DREKEIALLKALLLL
+324 DREKETALLKALLLL
-339 GMQKRHQTEGYFYD
+339 GMQKRYQTEGYFHD

-384 DGSDFLKAKDDL
+384 DGNDFVKAKEDL
-396 LEELKNPEFLFSDDK
+396 LEEIKDPKFLFSDDK
-411 DKGYKVNVFKESL
+411 DKDYKVKVFKEGL

-510 ILVGSRTFDTGWDS
+510 ILVGSRTFETGWDS

-564 LAYLDIDEAIKKDL
+564 LAYLEIDPSIKENL

-601 LKIQKESENKGE
+601 LKIQKESENRGE
-613 NRGSWREIKLEK
+613 DRGSWREIKLEK

-637 RKEQTNALKISP
+637 KKEPTSITELPEN
-649 SASFKMS
+649 ASFKMS
-656 EKNFKDL
+656 GENFKDL
-663 KEYFHLMSEKH
+663 KEYFNLMSEKH

-682 DPKDYTLLKEMI
+682 DPKDYAQLKNMI
-694 QTAHFKKVPTWHY
+694 QK
-707 KDLDHMI
+707 
-714 SEIKGKKGY
+714 ER
-723 TLLKDLIQTA
+723 
-733 HFKKVSTW
+733 FKKVSTW
-741 HYKDLDHMISEI
+741 HYKDLDYMISEI

-771 DSEKIVHF
+771 DNEKIVHF
-779 KRIKVRADKKEE
+779 KRIKVKAGKKEE
-791 LIQTIQEVKEYAP
+791 LIKTIQEVKEYAP
-804 LDKETLRIKIAQ
+804 LDDA
-816 GEIDPYDTEKHKQD
+816 EKHKQD
-830 KTFKVDEA
+830 KTFKVDGA

-848 TPLIKAKNCDWLK
+848 TPLIKAKDCDWLK
-861 HVVKVESESDFLEEL
+861 HVVKVKSEIDFLQEL
-876 LKIVETL
+876 QDQETTKTL

-901 LFIPYFNNAAERKF
+901 LFIPYIGENAAERRF

-929 IICFIDPKGSKHTD
+929 IICFIDPKGTKHTD
-943 YEHKADAYQLFK
+943 YEFKADAYKLFK
-955 DKIFNPKND
+955 GKVFTPKDD
-964 PNLKIKVVLK
+964 PHFKIKVVLK
-974 FYGDKDDVGERYR
+974 FYGNKDDVGERYR

-998 FFLKQLA
+998 FFLKLSLIERG

>member
-1 MAKKKDVTTDNEIFV
+1 MAKKKDLTTDNEIFV

-22 DELNINEINKP
+22 EELDINEINEP
-33 LEMLDFKSFD
+33 LERLDFKSFD
-43 NNKDLLDYQQQ
+43 SNKELLDYQQQ
-54 ALINAFRMLVAYFRD
+54 ALINAFRMLTAYFRD

-83 HYSFA
+83 HYSFTN
-88 HCDFAKKKLNPLL
+88 CDFAKKKLNHLL
-101 KSHFKVENHCVSF
+101 KNSFKVENHCVKF

-176 NRNKDYFK
+176 NRGKDYFK
-184 QIDFKNLK
+184 QIDFKSLK

-199 HHAPKNSFIEKI
+199 HHAPKGSFIEKI

-250 KGNKTES
+250 KGNKSES

-307 LLKKNNLNAFKE
+307 LLKKNNLSAFKE

-339 GMQKRHQTEGYFYD
+339 GMQKRYKTEGYFYD

-384 DGSDFLKAKDDL
+384 DGSDFLKAKEDL

-411 DKGYKVNVFKESL
+411 DKGYKVKVFKEGL

-510 ILVGSRTFDTGWDS
+510 ILVGSRTFETGWDS

-564 LAYLDIDEAIKKDL
+564 LAYLEIDEAIKDSL

-587 LFVIPTNHASLEAI
+587 LFVIATKSESVKAI
-601 LKIQKESENKGE
+601 LDLKEESSDP
-613 NRGSWREIKLEK
+613 SWCEVELEK
-625 TPIKHALFVPCY
+625 TPIEHDLFVPCY
-637 RKEQTNALKISP
+637 QEKSIKATDLESG
-649 SASFKMS
+649 SFKMS

-682 DPKDYTLLKEMI
+682 NPKDYE
-694 QTAHFKKVPTWHY
+694 
-707 KDLDHMI
+707 
-714 SEIKGKKGY
+714 
-723 TLLKDLIQTA
+723 LLKDLIQTKR
-733 HFKKVSTW
+733 FEIELNW
-741 HYKDLDHMISEI
+741 HYKDLDDLISI
-753 KGKLYPNQ
+753 LKKRLYLNQ

-771 DSEKIVHF
+771 DDEKIVHF
-779 KRIKVRADKKEE
+779 KRIKVRTDKKEE
-791 LIQTIQEVKEYAP
+791 LVKTIQEVEEYAP
-804 LDKETLRIKIAQ
+804 LDKERTKIAQ

-830 KTFKVDEA
+830 RTFKVDGA

-861 HVVKVESESDFLEEL
+861 HVVKVKSESDFLEEL
-876 LKIVETL
+876 LKITETL

-901 LFIPYFNNAAERKF
+901 LFIPYFNGATERKF

-955 DKIFNPKND
+955 DKIFNPKDD

-974 FYGDKDDVGERYR
+974 FYGDKDEVGERYR

>member
-1 MAKKKDVTTDNEIFV
+1 MAKKKDLTTAYNEIFV

-22 DELNINEINKP
+22 EELNTNEINDP

-43 NNKDLLDYQQQ
+43 NNKELLDYQQQ
-54 ALINAFRMLVAYFRD
+54 ALINAFRMLTAYFRD
-69 FKENKKEF
+69 FKEDKKEF

-163 HLIKQFE
+163 NLIQQFE

-176 NRNKDYFK
+176 NRGKDYSK
-184 QIDFKNLK
+184 QIDFKSLK
-192 SVTNKDF
+192 SVTHKDF
-199 HHAPKNSFIEKI
+199 YRAPKNVLKEMEKI

-225 SKENLLNYKDYW
+225 SKENLLDYKDCW

-339 GMQKRHQTEGYFYD
+339 GMQKRYKVKGYFYD

-365 KNSDAEIFFKTLA
+365 ENSDAEIFFKTLA

-384 DGSDFLKAKDDL
+384 DESDFLKAKDDL
-396 LEELKNPEFLFSDDK
+396 LEELKEPEFLFSDGKDQK
-411 DKGYKVNVFKESL
+411 DKIKVFKESL
-424 KSMDFKG
+424 NRLDFKG

-477 WICEKLKSVKVV
+477 WICEKLKDVKVV

-497 ESYFSQIDKSSIN
+497 ESYFSQIDESSIN
-510 ILVGSRTFDTGWDS
+510 ILVGSRAFDTGWDS

-531 FLNIGLDDDAKKLVK
+531 FLNIGLDNDAKKLVK

-564 LAYLDIDEAIKKDL
+564 LAYLDIDEAIKDSL

-601 LKIQKESENKGE
+601 LKFQKESENGGE

-637 RKEQTNALKISP
+637 RKEQTSILKLP
-649 SASFKMS
+649 ENASFKMS

-682 DPKDYTLLKEMI
+682 DPKDYELLKDLI
-694 QTAHFKKVPTWHY
+694 QTTHFKKVPTWHY
-707 KDLDHMI
+707 KDLD
-714 SEIKGKKGY
+714 Y
-723 TLLKDLIQTA
+723 
-733 HFKKVSTW
+733 
-741 HYKDLDHMISEI
+741 MISEI

-761 KVPKDEFNAL
+761 KVPKDEFNTL
-771 DSEKIVHF
+771 DNEKIVHF
-779 KRIKVRADKKEE
+779 KRIKVKADKKEE
-791 LIQTIQEVKEYAP
+791 LVKKIQEVKEYAP
-804 LDKETLRIKIAQ
+804 LDKERIKIAQ
-816 GEIDPYDTEKHKQD
+816 GEIDPYDTEKHKQN
-830 KTFKVDEA
+830 KTFKVDDA

-861 HVVKVESESDFLEEL
+861 HVVKVKSESDFLEEL
-876 LKIVETL
+876 LKITKTL

-901 LFIPYFNNAAERKF
+901 LFIPYIDNATERRF
-915 FPDFIFWLQKGGTQ
+915 FPDFIFWLQKGGAQ
-929 IICFIDPKGSKHTD
+929 IICFIDPKGTKIAE
-943 YEHKADAYQLFK
+943 YQNKADAYKLFK
-955 DKIFNPKND
+955 DKIFNPKDD

-987 DDWIKEGELKD
+987 DLWIEKGKLEY
-998 FFLKQLA
+998 FFLDLNN

>member
-1 MAKKKDVTTDNEIFV
+1 MAKKKDLTTDNEIFV

-22 DELNINEINKP
+22 EELNASEINEP

-43 NNKDLLDYQQQ
+43 NNKELLDYQQQ
-54 ALINAFRMLVAYFRD
+54 ALINAFRMLIAYFRD

-88 HCDFAKKKLNPLL
+88 NCDFAKKKLNPLL
-101 KSHFKVENHCVSF
+101 KSYFKVENHCVSF

-163 HLIKQFE
+163 NLIKQFE

-176 NRNKDYFK
+176 NRGKDYFK

-192 SVTNKDF
+192 DVTNKDF
-199 HHAPKNSFIEKI
+199 YHAPKGSFIEKI
-211 ALFYYRADLMSDEE
+211 ALFYYRADLMNDEE

-250 KGNKTES
+250 KGNKSES

-339 GMQKRHQTEGYFYD
+339 GMQKRYKTEGYFYD

-384 DGSDFLKAKDDL
+384 DGNDFLKAKDDL
-396 LEELKNPEFLFSDDK
+396 LEELKAPEFLFSDDK
-411 DKGYKVNVFKESL
+411 DKDYKVEVFKEGL
-424 KSMDFKG
+424 KGMDFKG

-510 ILVGSRTFDTGWDS
+510 ILVGSRTFETGWDS

-564 LAYLDIDEAIKKDL
+564 LAYLEIDGAIKKAL

-587 LFVIPTNHASLEAI
+587 LFVIPTNYASLEAI
-601 LKIQKESENKGE
+601 LKFQKESENKGE

-682 DPKDYTLLKEMI
+682 NPKDYALLKEM
-694 QTAHFKKVPTWHY
+694 
-707 KDLDHMI
+707 
-714 SEIKGKKGY
+714 
-723 TLLKDLIQTA
+723 IQTA

-741 HYKDLDHMISEI
+741 HYKDLDYMISEI

-771 DSEKIVHF
+771 DNEKIVHF
-779 KRIKVRADKKEE
+779 KRVKVRADKKEE
-791 LIQTIQEVKEYAP
+791 LVKKIQEVKEYAP
-804 LDKETLRIKIAQ
+804 LDKIKIAQ
-816 GEIDPYDTEKHKQD
+816 GEIDPYDTEKHKQNR
-830 KTFKVDEA
+830 TFKVGDA

-861 HVVKVESESDFLEEL
+861 HVVKVKSESDFLEEL
-876 LKIVETL
+876 LKITETL

-901 LFIPYFNNAAERKF
+901 LFIPYIDNGATERKF
-915 FPDFIFWLQKGGTQ
+915 FPDFIFWLQKGNTQ
-929 IICFIDPKGSKHTD
+929 IICFIDPKGTKIAE
-943 YEHKADAYQLFK
+943 YEHKADWYKKLFK
-955 DKIFNPKND
+955 DKVFSSKDD
-964 PNLKIKVVLK
+964 PNSKIKVVLK

-987 DDWIKEGELKD
+987 DDWIKKGKLED
-998 FFLKQLA
+998 FFLTLKA

>member
-1 MAKKKDVTTDNEIFV
+1 MAKKKDLTSYNEIFV

-22 DELNINEINKP
+22 EELNTNEINEP
-33 LEMLDFKSFD
+33 LERLDFKSFD
-43 NNKDLLDYQQQ
+43 SNKELLDYQQQ

-69 FKENKKEF
+69 FKGSKKEF
-77 YAFYQK
+77 YAFYQE

-88 HCDFAKKKLNPLL
+88 HCDFTHKKLNPLL
-101 KSHFKVENHCVSF
+101 KSHFKVENRCVSF

-141 LSVAIRMGLIPK
+141 LSVAMGMGLIPK

-163 HLIKQFE
+163 NLIKQFE

-176 NRNKDYFK
+176 NRGKDFSK

-192 SVTNKDF
+192 SITHKDF
-199 HHAPKNSFIEKI
+199 HRAPKGFFEKI

-250 KGNKTES
+250 KGNKSES

-287 AVYNLSVGEWVKLG
+287 SVYNLSVGEWVKLG

-307 LLKKNNLNAFKE
+307 LLKKNNLNAFKD

-339 GMQKRHQTEGYFYD
+339 GMQKRYKTEGYFHD

-384 DGSDFLKAKDDL
+384 DGNDFIKAKEDL
-396 LEELKNPEFLFSDDK
+396 LEEIKDPEFLFSANKDK
-411 DKGYKVNVFKESL
+411 DYKVKVFKEGL
-424 KSMDFKG
+424 KSIDFKG
-431 LKEEVFYASN
+431 LKEEIFYANS

-469 IRIGDITE
+469 IKIGDITE

-510 ILVGSRTFDTGWDS
+510 ILVGSRTFETGWDS

-564 LAYLDIDEAIKKDL
+564 LAYLDIDESIKKSL

-601 LKIQKESENKGE
+601 LKIQKESENRGE
-613 NRGSWREIKLEK
+613 DRGSWREIKLEK

-637 RKEQTNALKISP
+637 RKEPTSILKIP
-649 SASFKMS
+649 ENASFKMS

-663 KEYFHLMSEKH
+663 KEYFNLMSEKH

-682 DPKDYTLLKEMI
+682 DPKDYTQLKDMI
-694 QTAHFKKVPTWHY
+694 QK
-707 KDLDHMI
+707 
-714 SEIKGKKGY
+714 
-723 TLLKDLIQTA
+723 A

-741 HYKDLDHMISEI
+741 HYKDLDYMIAEI

-771 DSEKIVHF
+771 DNEKIVHF
-779 KRIKVRADKKEE
+779 KRIKVKADKQEA
-791 LIQTIQEVKEYAP
+791 LIKTIQEVKEHAP

-816 GEIDPYDTEKHKQD
+816 GEIDPYDAEKHKQD
-830 KTFKVDEA
+830 KIFKVDDA

-848 TPLIKAKNCDWLK
+848 TPLIKAKDCDWLK
-861 HVVKVESESDFLEEL
+861 HVVKVKSEIDFLQEL
-876 LKIVETL
+876 QDQETTKTL
-883 QENYDFWA
+883 QANYDFWA

-901 LFIPYFNNAAERKF
+901 LFIPYINDAAERRF
-915 FPDFIFWLQKGGTQ
+915 FPDFIFWLQKGDTQ
-929 IICFIDPKGSKHTD
+929 IICFIDPKGTIISD
-943 YEHKADAYQLFK
+943 YQHKADAYKLFK
-955 DKIFNPKND
+955 DKIFNPKNN
-964 PNLKIKVVLK
+964 PHFKIKVVLK
-974 FYGDKDDVGERYR
+974 FYGDKDNVGDNYR
-987 DDWIKEGELKD
+987 DYWIQKGKLND
-998 FFLKQLA
+998 FFLTLKD